1 MLFCLRRPSLYI
13 YIYKNIMNKWTLLAL
28 VATSFTA
35 QAQQLPNA
43 SFDTPWEEC
52 FPYIGKDGKHAKS
65 IGTQPKGWTIANV
78 YGMNTLGATVVAKDT
93 LGLGTDTKAVKL
105 ANTPNSLLSSQI
117 VPGYMGL
124 GTTWNTSVMGQQ
136 NDGGS
141 FGGIEFTN
149 RPDAVEFYYQ
159 RICPEA
165 SADIPATFVAYLWK
179 GQWQQAEVPIDIAA
193 FGSPKKETMIDRDRN
208 ILGMPTDKG
217 GAVTKSDDALLI
229 ASSIHHIKDINKELT
244 KLVVPIEY
252 HDSTAIPTKMN
263 LVFAANDYFDATT
276 VKAGN
281 SLVVD
286 SVKLV
291 YYHALES
298 LTYGD
303 KVYTPNAEGVIDLS
317 EVAFDANTPMQFH
330 VKGVGATVEKGTLNA
345 DTQEMTLEVRGN
357 DFAANPESKTT
368 YTLRFKAEAPAPALE
383 LTSLTISGMP
393 FEALEA
399 GKTAYT
405 LPYVYNPGIVF
416 KGTTNEGY
424 TVGESVFDNK
434 AKTHTVNVVDPAK
447 NDTTSYVFSFTDA
460 VEDAATGNYE
470 GALSVVL
477 TAQDNNSVP
486 TALSNANIRIT
497 KNANGTINLAIDD
510 FAFGGMVV
518 GDIFVSNVP
527 MKDGKIEKTRRTIL
541 MTDFDE
547 AGNKLDYSM
556 GWMMGALPVE
566 VSADLNTTDKRTSA
580 SIDIITAENPMLA
593 MMFKGIHV
601 DFVPFTVK
609 GNLLDDS
616 FSGRQYYENL
626 TVSGHV
632 TKAASKFLQI
642 NNHFFDPN
650 NNNQECNLPMSF
662 LDLSKAIVDA
672 NVTMDDI
679 MAGAPKANNTLVYL
693 PAGSTI
699 QAANAIVDS
708 KATNFVVNDQVAF
721 HAPKAFT
728 ATQVSYD
735 RAFKFGNGYVS
746 SFVLPFAMN
755 TTYVDG
761 KVYKFNAVNGDN
773 VNFTEVTGQLKA
785 NVPYL
790 IVANSAK
797 PFSTA
802 LAKEVEIEATPET
815 MEVKADNAPSFA
827 HIGSYNTTK
836 VTSENGTTYYGY
848 TGGKFV
854 KANYGTLNPFRT
866 LIKATGTTA
875 TQFSLK
881 LDGEVTGIIGVNTEL
896 GKVDVYNLEG
906 KLVRSQVEA
915 ATALQGLE
923 KGVYVINGKKVMK

>member
-1 MLFCLRRPSLYI
+1 
-13 YIYKNIMNKWTLLAL
+13 MNKWTLLAL

-43 SFDTPWEEC
+43 NFN
-52 FPYIGKDGKHAKS
+52 GKWVDCIPFVGSNETGKVQ
-65 IGTQPKGWTIANV
+65 GTQPEGWIISNV
-78 YGMNTLGATVVAKDT
+78 NGYQDLGATIVGSQLTENENLAVALK
-93 LGLGTDTKAVKL
+93 
-105 ANTPNSLLSSQI
+105 NTPNPFMASQI
-117 VPGYMGL
+117 VPAYMSL
-124 GTTWNTSVMGQQ
+124 GTTWNTSKGMLSIT
-136 NDGGS
+136 NKDGGS
-141 FGGIEFTN
+141 FGGMKFTH
-149 RPDAVEFYYQ
+149 RPDAIQFKYKRTAAEPSV
-159 RICPEA
+159 
-165 SADIPATFVAYLWK
+165 PATVVAYMWK
-179 GQWQQAEVPIDIAA
+179 GEWQQADVPVTIALS
-193 FGSPKKETMIDRDRN
+193 GEPKKETMINRDRS
-208 ILGMPTDKG
+208 ILGMESAEG
-217 GAVTKSDDALLI
+217 GAVTKSEDALCI
-229 ASSIHHIKDINKELT
+229 AQIQEKLSEITEEWKEMTIPFNYADKNAVPTHINVI
-244 KLVVPIEY
+244 
-252 HDSTAIPTKMN
+252 
-263 LVFAANDYFDATT
+263 FAANDYFDAST
-276 VKAGN
+276 VKKDNTLSIDDVAF
-281 SLVVD
+281 
-286 SVKLV
+286 V

-547 AGNKLDYSM
+547 AGNKLDWSM

-601 DFVPFTVK
+601 DFVPFTVSGEMK
-609 GNLLDDS
+609 ENG
-616 FSGRQYYENL
+616 FGGRQYYENL
-626 TVSGHV
+626 KVKGAV
-632 TKAASKFLQI
+632 TKENCKFLQI
-642 NNHFFDPN
+642 NNHYVDAASN
-650 NNNQECNLPMSF
+650 NEEHNLPMSF
-662 LDLSKAIVDA
+662 LDLSEATVAAD
-672 NVTMDDI
+672 VTMSDI

-693 PAGSTI
+693 PEGNTI
-699 QAANAIVDS
+699 EAANAIVG
-708 KATNFVVNDQVAF
+708 TNAKELALNDTLTFVS
-721 HAPKAFT
+721 PKAFT
-728 ATQVSYD
+728 AEAVNYSREFEADSY
-735 RAFKFGNGYVS
+735 ATLF
-746 SFVLPFAMN
+746 LPFG
-755 TTYVDG
+755 TEKFDG
-761 KVYKFNAVNGDN
+761 EAYKFVKADSEKLY
-773 VNFTEVTGQLKA
+773 FETAKQLEA
-785 NVPYL
+785 LTPYL
-790 IVANSAK
+790 VKPLSAK
-797 PFSTA
+797 PFANAAAEVAVAANDTVVKVTNNGMTFAGVLTA
-802 LAKEVEIEATPET
+802 ADSLNAEGEKVFALN
-815 MEVKADNAPSFA
+815 ADNAFA
-827 HIGSYNTTK
+827 PVND
-836 VTSENGTTYYGY
+836 
-848 TGGKFV
+848 
-854 KANYGTLNPFRT
+854 KACAAFRAIMFGNSKAEVLTLVIDN
-866 LIKATGTTA
+866 K
-875 TQFSLK
+875 
-881 LDGEVTGIIGVNTEL
+881 VTGIVDASLDFNKL
-896 GKVDVYNLEG
+896 VDVYNIEG
-906 KLVRSQVEA
+906 KLIRSRVA
-915 ATALQGLE
+915 AASALNGL
-923 KGVYVINGKKVMK
+923 GSGIYIINGKKVIK

>member
-43 SFDTPWEEC
+43 NFNGKWVDCIP
-52 FPYIGKDGKHAKS
+52 FIGSNETGKVQ
-65 IGTQPKGWTIANV
+65 GTQPEGWVISNV
-78 YGMNTLGATVVAKDT
+78 NGYQGLGATIVGSQLTENENLAVALK
-93 LGLGTDTKAVKL
+93 
-105 ANTPNSLLSSQI
+105 NTPNPFMASQI
-117 VPGYMGL
+117 VPAYMSL
-124 GTTWNTSVMGQQ
+124 GTTWNTSKGMIAIT
-136 NDGGS
+136 NKDGGS
-141 FGGIEFTN
+141 FGGMKFTH
-149 RPDAVEFYYQ
+149 RPDAIQFKYKRTAAEPSV
-159 RICPEA
+159 
-165 SADIPATFVAYLWK
+165 PATVVAYMWK
-179 GQWQQAEVPIDIAA
+179 GEWQQADVPVTIALS
-193 FGSPKKETMIDRDRN
+193 GEPKKETMINRDRS
-208 ILGMPTDKG
+208 ILGMESAEG
-217 GAVTKSDDALLI
+217 GAVTKSEDALCI
-229 ASSIHHIKDINKELT
+229 AQIQEKLSEITEEWKEMTIPFNYADKNAVPTHINVI
-244 KLVVPIEY
+244 
-252 HDSTAIPTKMN
+252 
-263 LVFAANDYFDATT
+263 FAANDYFDAST
-276 VKAGN
+276 VKKDN
-281 SLVVD
+281 TLSIDDVTF
-286 SVKLV
+286 V

-424 TVGESVFDNK
+424 TVSESVFDNK

-460 VEDAATGNYE
+460 VEDAAAGNYE
-470 GALSVVL
+470 GSLSVVL

-547 AGNKLDYSM
+547 AGNKLDWSM

-593 MMFKGIHV
+593 TMFKGIHV
-601 DFVPFTVK
+601 DFVPFTVSGEMK
-609 GNLLDDS
+609 ENG
-616 FSGRQYYENL
+616 FGGRQYYENL
-626 TVSGHV
+626 KVKGAV
-632 TKAASKFLQI
+632 TKENCKFLQI
-642 NNHFFDPN
+642 NNHYVDAASN
-650 NNNQECNLPMSF
+650 NEEHNLPMSF
-662 LDLSKAIVDA
+662 LDLSEATVAAD
-672 NVTMDDI
+672 VTMSDI

-693 PAGSTI
+693 PEGNTI
-699 QAANAIVDS
+699 EAANAIVG
-708 KATNFVVNDQVAF
+708 TNAKELALNDTLTFVS
-721 HAPKAFT
+721 PKAFT
-728 ATQVSYD
+728 AEAVNYSREFEADSY
-735 RAFKFGNGYVS
+735 ATLF
-746 SFVLPFAMN
+746 LPFG
-755 TTYVDG
+755 TEKFDG
-761 KVYKFNAVNGDN
+761 EAYKFVKADN
-773 VNFTEVTGQLKA
+773 EKLYFETAKQLEA
-785 NVPYL
+785 LTPYL
-790 IVANSAK
+790 VKPLSAK
-797 PFSTA
+797 PFANAAAEVAVAANDTVVKVTNNGMTFAGVLTA
-802 LAKEVEIEATPET
+802 ADSLNAEGEKVFALN
-815 MEVKADNAPSFA
+815 ADNAFA
-827 HIGSYNTTK
+827 PVND
-836 VTSENGTTYYGY
+836 
-848 TGGKFV
+848 
-854 KANYGTLNPFRT
+854 KACAAFRAIMFGNSKAEVLTLVIDN
-866 LIKATGTTA
+866 K
-875 TQFSLK
+875 
-881 LDGEVTGIIGVNTEL
+881 VTGIVDASLDFNKL
-896 GKVDVYNLEG
+896 VDVYNIEG
-906 KLVRSQVEA
+906 KLIRSRVA
-915 ATALQGLE
+915 AASALNGL
-923 KGVYVINGKKVMK
+923 GSGIYIINGKKVIK

>member
-1 MLFCLRRPSLYI
+1 MLFCLRKPSLYI

-43 SFDTPWEEC
+43 NFNGKWVDCIP
-52 FPYIGKDGKHAKS
+52 FIGSNETGKVQ
-65 IGTQPKGWTIANV
+65 GTQPEGWVISNV
-78 YGMNTLGATVVAKDT
+78 NGYQGLGATIVGSQLTENENLAVALK
-93 LGLGTDTKAVKL
+93 
-105 ANTPNSLLSSQI
+105 NTPNPFMASQI
-117 VPGYMGL
+117 VPAYMSL
-124 GTTWNTSVMGQQ
+124 GTTWNTSKGMIAIT
-136 NDGGS
+136 NKDGGS
-141 FGGIEFTN
+141 FGGMKFTH
-149 RPDAVEFYYQ
+149 RPDAIQFKYKRTAAEPSV
-159 RICPEA
+159 
-165 SADIPATFVAYLWK
+165 PATVVAYMWK
-179 GQWQQAEVPIDIAA
+179 GEWQQADVPVSIALS
-193 FGSPKKETMIDRDRN
+193 GEPKKETMINRDRS
-208 ILGMPTDKG
+208 ILGIESAEG
-217 GAVTKSDDALLI
+217 GAVTKSEDALCI
-229 ASSIHHIKDINKELT
+229 AQIQEKLSEITEEWKEMTIPFNYADKNAVPTHINVI
-244 KLVVPIEY
+244 
-252 HDSTAIPTKMN
+252 
-263 LVFAANDYFDATT
+263 FAANDYFDAST
-276 VKAGN
+276 VKKDNTLSIDDVAF
-281 SLVVD
+281 
-286 SVKLV
+286 V

-357 DFAANPESKTT
+357 DFAANPESKTI

-424 TVGESVFDNK
+424 TVSESVFDNK

-547 AGNKLDYSM
+547 AGNKLDWSM

-601 DFVPFTVK
+601 DFVPFTVSGEMK
-609 GNLLDDS
+609 ENG
-616 FSGRQYYENL
+616 FGGRQYYENL
-626 TVSGHV
+626 KVKGAV
-632 TKAASKFLQI
+632 TKENCKFLQI
-642 NNHFFDPN
+642 NNHYVDAASN
-650 NNNQECNLPMSF
+650 NEEHNLPMSY
-662 LDLSKAIVDA
+662 LDLSEATVAAD
-672 NVTMDDI
+672 VTMSDI

-693 PAGSTI
+693 PEGNTI
-699 QAANAIVDS
+699 EAANAIVG
-708 KATNFVVNDQVAF
+708 TNAKELALNDTLTFVS
-721 HAPKAFT
+721 PKAFT
-728 ATQVSYD
+728 AEAVNYSREFEADSYTTL
-735 RAFKFGNGYVS
+735 F
-746 SFVLPFAMN
+746 LPFG
-755 TTYVDG
+755 TEKFDG
-761 KVYKFNAVNGDN
+761 EAYKFVKADSEKLY
-773 VNFTEVTGQLKA
+773 FETAKQLEA
-785 NVPYL
+785 LTPYL
-790 IVANSAK
+790 VKPLSAK
-797 PFSTA
+797 PFANAAAEVAVAANDTVVKVTNNGMTFAGVLTA
-802 LAKEVEIEATPET
+802 ADSLNAEGEKVFALN
-815 MEVKADNAPSFA
+815 ADNAFA
-827 HIGSYNTTK
+827 PVND
-836 VTSENGTTYYGY
+836 
-848 TGGKFV
+848 
-854 KANYGTLNPFRT
+854 KACAAFRAIMFGNSKAEVLTLVIDN
-866 LIKATGTTA
+866 K
-875 TQFSLK
+875 
-881 LDGEVTGIIGVNTEL
+881 VTGIVDASLDFNKL
-896 GKVDVYNLEG
+896 VDVYNIEG
-906 KLVRSQVEA
+906 KLIRSRVA
-915 ATALQGLE
+915 AASALNGL
-923 KGVYVINGKKVMK
+923 GSGIYIINGKKVIK

>member
-43 SFDTPWEEC
+43 NFNGKWVDCIP
-52 FPYIGKDGKHAKS
+52 FIGSNETGKVQ
-65 IGTQPKGWTIANV
+65 GTQPEGWVISNV
-78 YGMNTLGATVVAKDT
+78 NGYQGLGATIVGSQLTENENLAVALK
-93 LGLGTDTKAVKL
+93 
-105 ANTPNSLLSSQI
+105 NTPNPFMASQI
-117 VPGYMGL
+117 VPAYMSL
-124 GTTWNTSVMGQQ
+124 GTTWNTSKGMIAIT
-136 NDGGS
+136 NKDGGS
-141 FGGIEFTN
+141 FGGMKFTH
-149 RPDAVEFYYQ
+149 RPDAIQFKYKRTAAEPSV
-159 RICPEA
+159 
-165 SADIPATFVAYLWK
+165 PATVVAYMWK
-179 GQWQQAEVPIDIAA
+179 GEWQQADVPVTIALS
-193 FGSPKKETMIDRDRN
+193 GEPKKETMINRDRS
-208 ILGMPTDKG
+208 ILGMESAEG
-217 GAVTKSDDALLI
+217 GAVTKSEDALCI
-229 ASSIHHIKDINKELT
+229 AQIQEKLSEITEEWKEMTIPFNYADKNAVPTHINVI
-244 KLVVPIEY
+244 
-252 HDSTAIPTKMN
+252 
-263 LVFAANDYFDATT
+263 FAANDYFDAST
-276 VKAGN
+276 VKKDN
-281 SLVVD
+281 TLSIDDVTF
-286 SVKLV
+286 V

-424 TVGESVFDNK
+424 TVSESVFDNK

-460 VEDAATGNYE
+460 VEDAAAGNYE
-470 GALSVVL
+470 GSLSVVL

-547 AGNKLDYSM
+547 AGNKLDWSM

-601 DFVPFTVK
+601 DFVPFTVSGEMK
-609 GNLLDDS
+609 ENG
-616 FSGRQYYENL
+616 FGGRQYYENL
-626 TVSGHV
+626 KVKGAV
-632 TKAASKFLQI
+632 TKENCKFLQI
-642 NNHFFDPN
+642 NNHYVDAASN
-650 NNNQECNLPMSF
+650 NEEHNLPMSF
-662 LDLSKAIVDA
+662 LDLSEATVAAD
-672 NVTMDDI
+672 VTMSDI

-693 PAGSTI
+693 PEGNAI
-699 QAANAIVDS
+699 EAANAIVG
-708 KATNFVVNDQVAF
+708 TNAKELALNDTLTFVS
-721 HAPKAFT
+721 PKAFT
-728 ATQVSYD
+728 AEAVNYSREFEADSY
-735 RAFKFGNGYVS
+735 ATLF
-746 SFVLPFAMN
+746 LPFG
-755 TTYVDG
+755 TEKFDG
-761 KVYKFNAVNGDN
+761 EAYKFVKADSEKLY
-773 VNFTEVTGQLKA
+773 FETAKQLEA
-785 NVPYL
+785 LTPYL
-790 IVANSAK
+790 VKPLSAK
-797 PFSTA
+797 PFANAAAEVAVAANDTVVKVTNNGMTFAGVLTA
-802 LAKEVEIEATPET
+802 ADSLNAEGEKVFALN
-815 MEVKADNAPSFA
+815 ADNAFA
-827 HIGSYNTTK
+827 PVND
-836 VTSENGTTYYGY
+836 
-848 TGGKFV
+848 
-854 KANYGTLNPFRT
+854 KACAAFRAIMFGNSKAEVLTLVIDN
-866 LIKATGTTA
+866 K
-875 TQFSLK
+875 
-881 LDGEVTGIIGVNTEL
+881 VTGIVDASLDFNKL
-896 GKVDVYNLEG
+896 VDVYNIEG
-906 KLVRSQVEA
+906 KLIRSRVA
-915 ATALQGLE
+915 AASALNGL
-923 KGVYVINGKKVMK
+923 GSGIYIINGKKVIK

>member
-43 SFDTPWEEC
+43 NFN
-52 FPYIGKDGKHAKS
+52 GKWVDCIPFVGSNETGKVQ
-65 IGTQPKGWTIANV
+65 GTQPEGWIISNV
-78 YGMNTLGATVVAKDT
+78 NGYQGLGATIVGSQLTENENLAVALK
-93 LGLGTDTKAVKL
+93 
-105 ANTPNSLLSSQI
+105 NTPNPFMASQI
-117 VPGYMGL
+117 VPAYMSL
-124 GTTWNTSVMGQQ
+124 GTTWNTSKGMFSIT
-136 NDGGS
+136 NKDGGS
-141 FGGIEFTN
+141 FGGMKFTH
-149 RPDAVEFYYQ
+149 RPDAIQFKYKRTAAEPSV
-159 RICPEA
+159 
-165 SADIPATFVAYLWK
+165 PATVVAYMWK
-179 GQWQQAEVPIDIAA
+179 GEWQQADVPVTIALS
-193 FGSPKKETMIDRDRN
+193 GEPKKETMINRDRS
-208 ILGMPTDKG
+208 ILGMESAEG
-217 GAVTKSDDALLI
+217 GAVTKSEDALCI
-229 ASSIHHIKDINKELT
+229 AQIQEKLSEITEEWKEMTIPFNYADKNAVPTHINVI
-244 KLVVPIEY
+244 
-252 HDSTAIPTKMN
+252 
-263 LVFAANDYFDATT
+263 FAANDYFDAST
-276 VKAGN
+276 VKKDN
-281 SLVVD
+281 TLSIDDVTF
-286 SVKLV
+286 V
-291 YYHALES
+291 YYHTLES

-317 EVAFDANTPMQFH
+317 EVAFDANTPMQFD

-460 VEDAATGNYE
+460 VEDAAAGNYE
-470 GALSVVL
+470 GSLSVVL

-601 DFVPFTVK
+601 DFVPFTVSGEMK
-609 GNLLDDS
+609 ENG
-616 FSGRQYYENL
+616 FGGRQYYENL
-626 TVSGHV
+626 KVKGAV
-632 TKAASKFLQI
+632 TKENCKFLQI
-642 NNHFFDPN
+642 NNHYVDAASN
-650 NNNQECNLPMSF
+650 NEEHNLPMSF
-662 LDLSKAIVDA
+662 LDLSEATVAAD
-672 NVTMDDI
+672 VTMSDI

-693 PAGSTI
+693 PEGNTI
-699 QAANAIVDS
+699 EATNAIVG
-708 KATNFVVNDQVAF
+708 TNAKELALNDTLTFVS
-721 HAPKAFT
+721 PKAFT
-728 ATQVSYD
+728 AEAVNYSREFEADSY
-735 RAFKFGNGYVS
+735 ATLF
-746 SFVLPFAMN
+746 LPFG
-755 TTYVDG
+755 TEKFDG
-761 KVYKFNAVNGDN
+761 EAYKFVKADSEKLY
-773 VNFTEVTGQLKA
+773 FETAKQLEA
-785 NVPYL
+785 LTPYL
-790 IVANSAK
+790 VKPLSAK
-797 PFSTA
+797 PFANAAAEVAVAANDTVVKVTNNGMTFAGVLTA
-802 LAKEVEIEATPET
+802 ADSLNAEGEKVFALN
-815 MEVKADNAPSFA
+815 ADNAFA
-827 HIGSYNTTK
+827 PVND
-836 VTSENGTTYYGY
+836 
-848 TGGKFV
+848 
-854 KANYGTLNPFRT
+854 KACAAFRAIMFGNSKAEVLTLVIDN
-866 LIKATGTTA
+866 K
-875 TQFSLK
+875 
-881 LDGEVTGIIGVNTEL
+881 VTGIVDASLDFNKL
-896 GKVDVYNLEG
+896 VDVYNIEG
-906 KLVRSQVEA
+906 KLIRSRVA
-915 ATALQGLE
+915 AASALNGL
-923 KGVYVINGKKVMK
+923 GSGIYIINGKKVIK

>member
-1 MLFCLRRPSLYI
+1 MLFCLRKPSLYI

-43 SFDTPWEEC
+43 NFNGKWVDCIP
-52 FPYIGKDGKHAKS
+52 FIGSNETG
-65 IGTQPKGWTIANV
+65 IVQGTQPEGWVISNV
-78 YGMNTLGATVVAKDT
+78 NGYQGLGATIVGSQLTENENLAVALK
-93 LGLGTDTKAVKL
+93 
-105 ANTPNSLLSSQI
+105 NTPNPFMASQI
-117 VPGYMGL
+117 VPAYMSL
-124 GTTWNTSVMGQQ
+124 GTTWNTSKGMLSIT
-136 NDGGS
+136 NKDGGS
-141 FGGIEFTN
+141 FGGMKFTH
-149 RPDAVEFYYQ
+149 RPDAIQFKYKRTAAEPSV
-159 RICPEA
+159 
-165 SADIPATFVAYLWK
+165 PATVVAYMWK
-179 GQWQQAEVPIDIAA
+179 GEWQQADVPVSIALS
-193 FGSPKKETMIDRDRN
+193 GEPKKETMINRDRS
-208 ILGMPTDKG
+208 ILGIESAEG
-217 GAVTKSDDALLI
+217 GAVTKSEDALCI
-229 ASSIHHIKDINKELT
+229 AQIQEKLSEITEEWKEMTIPFNYADKNAVPTHINVI
-244 KLVVPIEY
+244 
-252 HDSTAIPTKMN
+252 
-263 LVFAANDYFDATT
+263 FAANDYFDAST
-276 VKAGN
+276 VKKDNTLSIDDVAF
-281 SLVVD
+281 
-286 SVKLV
+286 V

-547 AGNKLDYSM
+547 AGNKLDWSM

-601 DFVPFTVK
+601 DFVPFTVSGEMK
-609 GNLLDDS
+609 ENG
-616 FSGRQYYENL
+616 FGGRQYYENL
-626 TVSGHV
+626 KVKGAV
-632 TKAASKFLQI
+632 TKENCKFLQI
-642 NNHFFDPN
+642 NNHYVDAASN
-650 NNNQECNLPMSF
+650 NEEHNLPMSF
-662 LDLSKAIVDA
+662 LDLSEATVAAD
-672 NVTMDDI
+672 VTMSDI

-693 PAGSTI
+693 PEGNTI
-699 QAANAIVDS
+699 EAANAIVG
-708 KATNFVVNDQVAF
+708 TNAKELALNDTLTFVS
-721 HAPKAFT
+721 PKAFT
-728 ATQVSYD
+728 AEAVNYSREFEADSY
-735 RAFKFGNGYVS
+735 ATLF
-746 SFVLPFAMN
+746 LPFG
-755 TTYVDG
+755 TEKFDG
-761 KVYKFNAVNGDN
+761 EAYKFVKADSEKLY
-773 VNFTEVTGQLKA
+773 FETAKQLEA
-785 NVPYL
+785 LTPYL
-790 IVANSAK
+790 VKPLSAK
-797 PFSTA
+797 PFANAAAEVAVAANDTVVKVTNNGMTFAGVLTA
-802 LAKEVEIEATPET
+802 ADSLNAEGEKVFALN
-815 MEVKADNAPSFA
+815 ADNAFA
-827 HIGSYNTTK
+827 PVND
-836 VTSENGTTYYGY
+836 
-848 TGGKFV
+848 
-854 KANYGTLNPFRT
+854 KACAAFRAIMFGNSKAEVLTLVIDN
-866 LIKATGTTA
+866 K
-875 TQFSLK
+875 
-881 LDGEVTGIIGVNTEL
+881 VTGIVDASLDFNKL
-896 GKVDVYNLEG
+896 VDVYNIEG
-906 KLVRSQVEA
+906 KLIRSRVA
-915 ATALQGLE
+915 AASALNGL
-923 KGVYVINGKKVMK
+923 GSGIYIINGKKVIK

>member
-1 MLFCLRRPSLYI
+1 MLFCLGKPSLYI

-43 SFDTPWEEC
+43 NFNGKWVDCIP
-52 FPYIGKDGKHAKS
+52 FIGSNETGKVQ
-65 IGTQPKGWTIANV
+65 GTQPEGWVISNV
-78 YGMNTLGATVVAKDT
+78 NGYQGLGATIVGSQLTENENLAVALK
-93 LGLGTDTKAVKL
+93 
-105 ANTPNSLLSSQI
+105 NTPNPFMASQI
-117 VPGYMGL
+117 VPAYMSL
-124 GTTWNTSVMGQQ
+124 GTTWNTSKGMIAIT
-136 NDGGS
+136 NKDGGS
-141 FGGIEFTN
+141 FGGMKFTH
-149 RPDAVEFYYQ
+149 RPDAIQFKYKRTAAEPSV
-159 RICPEA
+159 
-165 SADIPATFVAYLWK
+165 PATVVAYMWK
-179 GQWQQAEVPIDIAA
+179 GEWQQADVPVTIALS
-193 FGSPKKETMIDRDRN
+193 GEPKKETMINRDRS
-208 ILGMPTDKG
+208 ILGMESAEG
-217 GAVTKSDDALLI
+217 GAVTKSEDALCI
-229 ASSIHHIKDINKELT
+229 AQIQEKLSEITEEWKEMTIPFNYADKNAVPTHINVI
-244 KLVVPIEY
+244 
-252 HDSTAIPTKMN
+252 
-263 LVFAANDYFDATT
+263 FAANDYFDAST
-276 VKAGN
+276 VKKDNTLSIDDVAF
-281 SLVVD
+281 
-286 SVKLV
+286 V

-317 EVAFDANTPMQFH
+317 EVAFDANTPMQFD

-345 DTQEMTLEVRGN
+345 DTQEMTLEVHGN

-424 TVGESVFDNK
+424 TVSESVFDNK

-477 TAQDNNSVP
+477 TAQDDNSVP

-601 DFVPFTVK
+601 DFVPFTVSGEMK
-609 GNLLDDS
+609 ENG
-616 FSGRQYYENL
+616 FGGRQYYENL
-626 TVSGHV
+626 KVKGAV
-632 TKAASKFLQI
+632 TKENCKFLQI
-642 NNHFFDPN
+642 NNHYVDAASN
-650 NNNQECNLPMSF
+650 NEEHNLPMSF
-662 LDLSKAIVDA
+662 LDLSEATVAAD
-672 NVTMDDI
+672 VTMSDI

-693 PAGSTI
+693 PEGNAI
-699 QAANAIVDS
+699 EAANAIVG
-708 KATNFVVNDQVAF
+708 TNAKELALNDTLTFVS
-721 HAPKAFT
+721 PKAFT
-728 ATQVSYD
+728 AEAVNYSREFEADSY
-735 RAFKFGNGYVS
+735 ATLF
-746 SFVLPFAMN
+746 LPFG
-755 TTYVDG
+755 TEKFDG
-761 KVYKFNAVNGDN
+761 EAYKFVKADSEKLY
-773 VNFTEVTGQLKA
+773 FETAKQLEA
-785 NVPYL
+785 LTPYL
-790 IVANSAK
+790 VKPLSAK
-797 PFSTA
+797 PFANAAAEVAVAANDTVVKVTNNGMTFAGVLTA
-802 LAKEVEIEATPET
+802 ADSLNAEGEKVFALN
-815 MEVKADNAPSFA
+815 ADNAFA
-827 HIGSYNTTK
+827 PVND
-836 VTSENGTTYYGY
+836 
-848 TGGKFV
+848 
-854 KANYGTLNPFRT
+854 KACAAFRAIMFGNSKAEVLTLVIDN
-866 LIKATGTTA
+866 K
-875 TQFSLK
+875 
-881 LDGEVTGIIGVNTEL
+881 VTGIVDASLDFNKL
-896 GKVDVYNLEG
+896 VDVYNIEG
-906 KLVRSQVEA
+906 KLIRSRVA
-915 ATALQGLE
+915 AASALNGL
-923 KGVYVINGKKVMK
+923 GSGIYIINGKKVIK

>member
-43 SFDTPWEEC
+43 NFNGKWVDCIP
-52 FPYIGKDGKHAKS
+52 FIGSNETGKVQ
-65 IGTQPKGWTIANV
+65 GTQPEGWVISNV
-78 YGMNTLGATVVAKDT
+78 NGYQGLGATIVGSQLTENENLAVALK
-93 LGLGTDTKAVKL
+93 
-105 ANTPNSLLSSQI
+105 NTPNPFMASQI
-117 VPGYMGL
+117 VPAYMSL
-124 GTTWNTSVMGQQ
+124 GTTWNTSKGMIAIT
-136 NDGGS
+136 NKDGGS
-141 FGGIEFTN
+141 FGGMKFTH
-149 RPDAVEFYYQ
+149 RPDAIQFKYKRTAAEPSV
-159 RICPEA
+159 
-165 SADIPATFVAYLWK
+165 PATVVAYMWK
-179 GQWQQAEVPIDIAA
+179 GEWQQADVPVTIALS
-193 FGSPKKETMIDRDRN
+193 GEPKKETMINRDRS
-208 ILGMPTDKG
+208 ILGMESAEG
-217 GAVTKSDDALLI
+217 GAVTKSEDALCI
-229 ASSIHHIKDINKELT
+229 AQIQEKLSEITEEWKEMTIPFNYADKNAVPTHINVI
-244 KLVVPIEY
+244 
-252 HDSTAIPTKMN
+252 
-263 LVFAANDYFDATT
+263 FAANDYFDAST
-276 VKAGN
+276 VKKDNTLSIDDVAF
-281 SLVVD
+281 
-286 SVKLV
+286 V

-357 DFAANPESKTT
+357 DFAANPESKTI

-424 TVGESVFDNK
+424 TVSESVFDNK

-460 VEDAATGNYE
+460 VEDAAAGNYE
-470 GALSVVL
+470 GSLSVVL

-601 DFVPFTVK
+601 DFVPFTVSGEMK
-609 GNLLDDS
+609 ENG
-616 FSGRQYYENL
+616 FGGRQYYENL
-626 TVSGHV
+626 KVKGAV
-632 TKAASKFLQI
+632 TKENCKFLQI
-642 NNHFFDPN
+642 NNHYVDAASN
-650 NNNQECNLPMSF
+650 NEEHNLPMSF
-662 LDLSKAIVDA
+662 LDLSEATVAAD
-672 NVTMDDI
+672 VTMSDI

-693 PAGSTI
+693 PEGNTI
-699 QAANAIVDS
+699 EAANAIVG
-708 KATNFVVNDQVAF
+708 TNAKELALNDTLTFVS
-721 HAPKAFT
+721 PKAFT
-728 ATQVSYD
+728 AEAVNYSREFEADSY
-735 RAFKFGNGYVS
+735 ATLF
-746 SFVLPFAMN
+746 LPFG
-755 TTYVDG
+755 TEKFDG
-761 KVYKFNAVNGDN
+761 EAYKFVKADSEKLY
-773 VNFTEVTGQLKA
+773 FETAKQLKA
-785 NVPYL
+785 LTPYL
-790 IVANSAK
+790 VKPLSAK
-797 PFSTA
+797 PFANAAAEVAVAANDTVVKVTNNGMTFAGVLTA
-802 LAKEVEIEATPET
+802 ADSLNAEGEKVFALN
-815 MEVKADNAPSFA
+815 ADNAFA
-827 HIGSYNTTK
+827 PVNDK
-836 VTSENGTTYYGY
+836 VCAAFRAIMFGNS
-848 TGGKFV
+848 
-854 KANYGTLNPFRT
+854 KAEMLTLVIDN
-866 LIKATGTTA
+866 K
-875 TQFSLK
+875 
-881 LDGEVTGIIGVNTEL
+881 VTGIVDASLDFNKL
-896 GKVDVYNLEG
+896 VDVYNIEG
-906 KLVRSQVEA
+906 KLIRSRVA
-915 ATALQGLE
+915 AASALNGL
-923 KGVYVINGKKVMK
+923 GSGIYIINGKKVIK

>member
-43 SFDTPWEEC
+43 NFNGKWVDCIP
-52 FPYIGKDGKHAKS
+52 FIGSNETGKVQ
-65 IGTQPKGWTIANV
+65 GTQPEGWVISNV
-78 YGMNTLGATVVAKDT
+78 NGYQGLGATIVGSQLTENENLAVALK
-93 LGLGTDTKAVKL
+93 
-105 ANTPNSLLSSQI
+105 NTPNPFMASQI
-117 VPGYMGL
+117 VPAYMSL
-124 GTTWNTSVMGQQ
+124 GTTWNTSKGMIAIT
-136 NDGGS
+136 NKDGGS
-141 FGGIEFTN
+141 FGGMKFTH
-149 RPDAVEFYYQ
+149 RPDAIQFKYKRTAAEPSV
-159 RICPEA
+159 
-165 SADIPATFVAYLWK
+165 PATVVAYMWK
-179 GQWQQAEVPIDIAA
+179 GEWQQADVPVSIALS
-193 FGSPKKETMIDRDRN
+193 GEPKKETMINRDRS
-208 ILGMPTDKG
+208 ILGMESAEG
-217 GAVTKSDDALLI
+217 GAVTKSEDALCI
-229 ASSIHHIKDINKELT
+229 AQIQEKLSEITEEWKEMTIPFNYADKNAVPTHINVI
-244 KLVVPIEY
+244 
-252 HDSTAIPTKMN
+252 
-263 LVFAANDYFDATT
+263 FAANDYFDAST
-276 VKAGN
+276 VKKDNTLSIDDVAF
-281 SLVVD
+281 
-286 SVKLV
+286 V

-345 DTQEMTLEVRGN
+345 DTQEMTLEVHGN

-424 TVGESVFDNK
+424 TVSESVFDNK

-477 TAQDNNSVP
+477 TAQDDNSVP

-601 DFVPFTVK
+601 DFVPFTVSGEMK
-609 GNLLDDS
+609 ENG
-616 FSGRQYYENL
+616 FGGRQYYENL
-626 TVSGHV
+626 KVKGAV
-632 TKAASKFLQI
+632 TKENCKFLQI
-642 NNHFFDPN
+642 NNHYVDAASN
-650 NNNQECNLPMSF
+650 NEEHNLPMSF
-662 LDLSKAIVDA
+662 LDLSEATVAAD
-672 NVTMDDI
+672 VTMSDI

-693 PAGSTI
+693 PEGNAI
-699 QAANAIVDS
+699 EAANAIVG
-708 KATNFVVNDQVAF
+708 TNAKELALNDTLTFVS
-721 HAPKAFT
+721 PKAFT
-728 ATQVSYD
+728 AEAVNYSREFEADSY
-735 RAFKFGNGYVS
+735 ATLF
-746 SFVLPFAMN
+746 LPFG
-755 TTYVDG
+755 TEKFDG
-761 KVYKFNAVNGDN
+761 EAYKFVKADSEKLY
-773 VNFTEVTGQLKA
+773 FETAKQLEA
-785 NVPYL
+785 LTPYL
-790 IVANSAK
+790 VKPLSAK
-797 PFSTA
+797 PFANAAAEVAVAANDTVVKVTNNGMTFAGVLTA
-802 LAKEVEIEATPET
+802 ADSLNAEGEKVFALN
-815 MEVKADNAPSFA
+815 ADNAFA
-827 HIGSYNTTK
+827 PVND
-836 VTSENGTTYYGY
+836 
-848 TGGKFV
+848 
-854 KANYGTLNPFRT
+854 KACAAFRAIMFGNSKAEVLTLVIDN
-866 LIKATGTTA
+866 K
-875 TQFSLK
+875 
-881 LDGEVTGIIGVNTEL
+881 VTGIVDASLDFNKL
-896 GKVDVYNLEG
+896 VDVYNIEG
-906 KLVRSQVEA
+906 KLIRSRVA
-915 ATALQGLE
+915 AASALNGL
-923 KGVYVINGKKVMK
+923 GSGIYIINGKKVIK

>member
-43 SFDTPWEEC
+43 NFNGKWVDCIP
-52 FPYIGKDGKHAKS
+52 FIGSNETGKVQ
-65 IGTQPKGWTIANV
+65 GTQPEGWVISNV
-78 YGMNTLGATVVAKDT
+78 NGYQGLGATIVGSQLTENENLAVALK
-93 LGLGTDTKAVKL
+93 
-105 ANTPNSLLSSQI
+105 NTPNPFMASQI
-117 VPGYMGL
+117 VPAYMSL
-124 GTTWNTSVMGQQ
+124 GTTWNTSKGMIAIT
-136 NDGGS
+136 NKDGGS
-141 FGGIEFTN
+141 FGGMKFTH
-149 RPDAVEFYYQ
+149 RPDAIQFKYKRTAAEPSV
-159 RICPEA
+159 
-165 SADIPATFVAYLWK
+165 PATVVAYMWK
-179 GQWQQAEVPIDIAA
+179 GEWQQADVPVTIALS
-193 FGSPKKETMIDRDRN
+193 GEPKKETMINRDRS
-208 ILGMPTDKG
+208 ILGMESAEG
-217 GAVTKSDDALLI
+217 GAVTKSEDALCI
-229 ASSIHHIKDINKELT
+229 AQIQEKLSEITEEWKEMTIPFNYADKNAVPTHINVI
-244 KLVVPIEY
+244 
-252 HDSTAIPTKMN
+252 
-263 LVFAANDYFDATT
+263 FAANDYFDAST
-276 VKAGN
+276 VKKDNTLSIDDVAF
-281 SLVVD
+281 
-286 SVKLV
+286 V

-357 DFAANPESKTT
+357 DFAANPESKTI

-424 TVGESVFDNK
+424 TVSESVFDNK

-547 AGNKLDYSM
+547 AGNKLDWSM

-601 DFVPFTVK
+601 DFVPFTVSGEMK
-609 GNLLDDS
+609 ENG
-616 FSGRQYYENL
+616 FGGRQYYENL
-626 TVSGHV
+626 KVKGAV
-632 TKAASKFLQI
+632 TKENCKFLQI
-642 NNHFFDPN
+642 NNHYVDAASN
-650 NNNQECNLPMSF
+650 NEEHNLPMSF
-662 LDLSKAIVDA
+662 LDLSEATVAAD
-672 NVTMDDI
+672 VTMSDI

-693 PAGSTI
+693 PEGNTI
-699 QAANAIVDS
+699 EAANAIVG
-708 KATNFVVNDQVAF
+708 TNAKELALNDTLTFVS
-721 HAPKAFT
+721 PKAFT
-728 ATQVSYD
+728 AEAVNYSREFEADSY
-735 RAFKFGNGYVS
+735 ATLF
-746 SFVLPFAMN
+746 LPFG
-755 TTYVDG
+755 TEKFDG
-761 KVYKFNAVNGDN
+761 EAYKFVKADSEKLY
-773 VNFTEVTGQLKA
+773 FETAKQLKA
-785 NVPYL
+785 LTPYL
-790 IVANSAK
+790 VKPLSAK
-797 PFSTA
+797 PFANAAAEVAVAANDTVVKVTNNGMTFAGVLTA
-802 LAKEVEIEATPET
+802 ADSLNAEGEKVFALN
-815 MEVKADNAPSFA
+815 ADNAFA
-827 HIGSYNTTK
+827 PVND
-836 VTSENGTTYYGY
+836 
-848 TGGKFV
+848 
-854 KANYGTLNPFRT
+854 KACAAFRAIMFGNSKAEVLTLVIDN
-866 LIKATGTTA
+866 K
-875 TQFSLK
+875 
-881 LDGEVTGIIGVNTEL
+881 VTGIVDASLDFNKL
-896 GKVDVYNLEG
+896 VDVYNIEG
-906 KLVRSQVEA
+906 KLIRSRVA
-915 ATALQGLE
+915 AASALNGL
-923 KGVYVINGKKVMK
+923 GSGIYIINGKKVIK

>member
-43 SFDTPWEEC
+43 NFNGKWVDCIP
-52 FPYIGKDGKHAKS
+52 FIGSNETGKVQ
-65 IGTQPKGWTIANV
+65 GTQPEGWVISNV
-78 YGMNTLGATVVAKDT
+78 NGYQGLGATIVGSQLTENENLAVALK
-93 LGLGTDTKAVKL
+93 
-105 ANTPNSLLSSQI
+105 NTPNPFMASQI
-117 VPGYMGL
+117 VPAYMSL
-124 GTTWNTSVMGQQ
+124 GTTWNTSKGMIAIT
-136 NDGGS
+136 NKDGGS
-141 FGGIEFTN
+141 FGGMKFTH
-149 RPDAVEFYYQ
+149 RPDAIQFKYKRTAAEPSV
-159 RICPEA
+159 
-165 SADIPATFVAYLWK
+165 PATVVAYMWK
-179 GQWQQAEVPIDIAA
+179 GEWQQADVPVTIALS
-193 FGSPKKETMIDRDRN
+193 GEPKKETMINRDRS
-208 ILGMPTDKG
+208 ILGMESAEG
-217 GAVTKSDDALLI
+217 GAVTKSEDALCI
-229 ASSIHHIKDINKELT
+229 AQIQEKLSEITEEWKEMTIPFNYADKNAVPTHINVI
-244 KLVVPIEY
+244 
-252 HDSTAIPTKMN
+252 
-263 LVFAANDYFDATT
+263 FAANDYFDAST
-276 VKAGN
+276 VKKDN
-281 SLVVD
+281 TLSIDDVTF
-286 SVKLV
+286 V

-424 TVGESVFDNK
+424 TVSESVFDNK

-460 VEDAATGNYE
+460 VEDAAAGNYE
-470 GALSVVL
+470 GSLSVVL

-547 AGNKLDYSM
+547 AGNKLDWSM

-601 DFVPFTVK
+601 DFVPFTVSGEMK
-609 GNLLDDS
+609 ENG
-616 FSGRQYYENL
+616 FGGRQYYENL
-626 TVSGHV
+626 KVKGAV
-632 TKAASKFLQI
+632 TKENCKFLQI
-642 NNHFFDPN
+642 NNHYVDAASN
-650 NNNQECNLPMSF
+650 NEEHNLPMSY
-662 LDLSKAIVDA
+662 LDLSEATVAAD
-672 NVTMDDI
+672 VTMSDI

-693 PAGSTI
+693 PEGNTI
-699 QAANAIVDS
+699 EAANAIVG
-708 KATNFVVNDQVAF
+708 TNAKELALNDTLTFVS
-721 HAPKAFT
+721 PKAFT
-728 ATQVSYD
+728 AEAVNYSREFEADSYTTL
-735 RAFKFGNGYVS
+735 F
-746 SFVLPFAMN
+746 LPFG
-755 TTYVDG
+755 TEKFDG
-761 KVYKFNAVNGDN
+761 EAYKFVKADSEKLY
-773 VNFTEVTGQLKA
+773 FETAKQLEA
-785 NVPYL
+785 LTPYL
-790 IVANSAK
+790 VKPLSAK
-797 PFSTA
+797 PFANAAAEVAVAANDTVVKVTNNGMTFAGVLTA
-802 LAKEVEIEATPET
+802 ADSLNAEGEKVFALN
-815 MEVKADNAPSFA
+815 ADNAFA
-827 HIGSYNTTK
+827 PVND
-836 VTSENGTTYYGY
+836 
-848 TGGKFV
+848 
-854 KANYGTLNPFRT
+854 KACAAFRAIMFGNSKAEVLTLVIDN
-866 LIKATGTTA
+866 K
-875 TQFSLK
+875 
-881 LDGEVTGIIGVNTEL
+881 VTGIVDASLDFNKL
-896 GKVDVYNLEG
+896 VDVYNIEG
-906 KLVRSQVEA
+906 KLIRSRVA
-915 ATALQGLE
+915 AASALNGL
-923 KGVYVINGKKVMK
+923 GSGIYIINGKKVIK

>member
-43 SFDTPWEEC
+43 NFNGKWVDCIP
-52 FPYIGKDGKHAKS
+52 FIGSNETGKVQ
-65 IGTQPKGWTIANV
+65 GTQPEGWVISNV
-78 YGMNTLGATVVAKDT
+78 NGYQGLGATIVGSQLTENENLAVALK
-93 LGLGTDTKAVKL
+93 
-105 ANTPNSLLSSQI
+105 NTPNPFMASQI
-117 VPGYMGL
+117 VPAYMSL
-124 GTTWNTSVMGQQ
+124 GTTWNTSKGMIAIT
-136 NDGGS
+136 NKDGGS
-141 FGGIEFTN
+141 FGGMKFTH
-149 RPDAVEFYYQ
+149 RPDAIQFKYKRTAAEPSV
-159 RICPEA
+159 
-165 SADIPATFVAYLWK
+165 PATVVAYMWK
-179 GQWQQAEVPIDIAA
+179 GEWQQADVPVTIALS
-193 FGSPKKETMIDRDRN
+193 GEPKKETMINRDRS
-208 ILGMPTDKG
+208 ILGMESAEG
-217 GAVTKSDDALLI
+217 GAVTKSEDALCI
-229 ASSIHHIKDINKELT
+229 AQIQEKLSEITEEWKEMTIPFNYADKNAVPTHINVI
-244 KLVVPIEY
+244 
-252 HDSTAIPTKMN
+252 
-263 LVFAANDYFDATT
+263 FAANDYFDAST
-276 VKAGN
+276 VKKDN
-281 SLVVD
+281 TLSIDDVTF
-286 SVKLV
+286 V

-345 DTQEMTLEVRGN
+345 DTQEMTLEVHGN

-424 TVGESVFDNK
+424 TVSESVFDNK

-547 AGNKLDYSM
+547 AGNKLDWSM

-601 DFVPFTVK
+601 DFVPFTVSGEMK
-609 GNLLDDS
+609 ENG
-616 FSGRQYYENL
+616 FGGRQYYENL
-626 TVSGHV
+626 KVKGAV
-632 TKAASKFLQI
+632 TKENCKFLQI
-642 NNHFFDPN
+642 NNHYVDAASN
-650 NNNQECNLPMSF
+650 NEEHNLPMSF
-662 LDLSKAIVDA
+662 LDLSEATVAAD
-672 NVTMDDI
+672 VTMSDI

-693 PAGSTI
+693 PEGNTI
-699 QAANAIVDS
+699 EAANAIVG
-708 KATNFVVNDQVAF
+708 TNAKELALNDTLTFVS
-721 HAPKAFT
+721 PKAFT
-728 ATQVSYD
+728 AEAVNYSREFEADSYTTL
-735 RAFKFGNGYVS
+735 F
-746 SFVLPFAMN
+746 LPFG
-755 TTYVDG
+755 TEKFDG
-761 KVYKFNAVNGDN
+761 EAYKFVKADSEKLY
-773 VNFTEVTGQLKA
+773 FETAKQLEA
-785 NVPYL
+785 LTPYL
-790 IVANSAK
+790 VKPLSAK
-797 PFSTA
+797 PFANAAAEVAVAANDTVVKVTNNGMTFAGVLTA
-802 LAKEVEIEATPET
+802 ADSLNAEGEKVFALN
-815 MEVKADNAPSFA
+815 ADNAFA
-827 HIGSYNTTK
+827 PVND
-836 VTSENGTTYYGY
+836 
-848 TGGKFV
+848 
-854 KANYGTLNPFRT
+854 KACAAFRAIMFGNSKAEVLTLVIDN
-866 LIKATGTTA
+866 K
-875 TQFSLK
+875 
-881 LDGEVTGIIGVNTEL
+881 VTGIVDASLDFNKL
-896 GKVDVYNLEG
+896 VDVYNIEG
-906 KLVRSQVEA
+906 KLIRSRVA
-915 ATALQGLE
+915 AASALNGL
-923 KGVYVINGKKVMK
+923 GSGIYIINGKKVIK

>member
-43 SFDTPWEEC
+43 NFNGKWVDCIP
-52 FPYIGKDGKHAKS
+52 FIGSNETGKVQ
-65 IGTQPKGWTIANV
+65 GTQPEGWVISNV
-78 YGMNTLGATVVAKDT
+78 NGYQGLGATIVGSQLTENENLAVALK
-93 LGLGTDTKAVKL
+93 
-105 ANTPNSLLSSQI
+105 NTPNPFMASQI
-117 VPGYMGL
+117 VPAYMSL
-124 GTTWNTSVMGQQ
+124 GTTWNTSKGMIAIT
-136 NDGGS
+136 NKDGGS
-141 FGGIEFTN
+141 FGGMKFTH
-149 RPDAVEFYYQ
+149 RPDAIQFKYKRTAAEPSV
-159 RICPEA
+159 
-165 SADIPATFVAYLWK
+165 PATVVAYMWK
-179 GQWQQAEVPIDIAA
+179 GEWQQADVPVTIALS
-193 FGSPKKETMIDRDRN
+193 GEPKKETMINRDRS
-208 ILGMPTDKG
+208 ILGMESAEG
-217 GAVTKSDDALLI
+217 GAVTKSEDALCI
-229 ASSIHHIKDINKELT
+229 AQIQEKLSEITEEWKEMTIPFNYADKNAVPTHINVI
-244 KLVVPIEY
+244 
-252 HDSTAIPTKMN
+252 
-263 LVFAANDYFDATT
+263 FAANDYFDAST
-276 VKAGN
+276 VKKDNTLSIDDVAF
-281 SLVVD
+281 
-286 SVKLV
+286 V

-357 DFAANPESKTT
+357 DFAANPESKTI

-424 TVGESVFDNK
+424 TVSESVFDNK

-547 AGNKLDYSM
+547 AGNKLDWSM

-601 DFVPFTVK
+601 DFVPFTVSGEMK
-609 GNLLDDS
+609 ENG
-616 FSGRQYYENL
+616 FGGRQYYENL
-626 TVSGHV
+626 KVKGAV
-632 TKAASKFLQI
+632 TKENCKFLQI
-642 NNHFFDPN
+642 NNHYVDAASN
-650 NNNQECNLPMSF
+650 NEEHNLPMSY
-662 LDLSKAIVDA
+662 LDLSEATVAAD
-672 NVTMDDI
+672 VTMSDI

-693 PAGSTI
+693 PEGNTI
-699 QAANAIVDS
+699 EAANAIVG
-708 KATNFVVNDQVAF
+708 TNAKELALNDTLTFVS
-721 HAPKAFT
+721 PKAFT
-728 ATQVSYD
+728 AEVVNYSREFEADSYTTL
-735 RAFKFGNGYVS
+735 F
-746 SFVLPFAMN
+746 LPFG
-755 TTYVDG
+755 TEKFDG
-761 KVYKFNAVNGDN
+761 EAYKFVKADSEKLY
-773 VNFTEVTGQLKA
+773 FETAKQLEA
-785 NVPYL
+785 LTPYL
-790 IVANSAK
+790 VKPLSAK
-797 PFSTA
+797 PFANAAAEVAVAANDTVVKVTNNGMTFAGVLTA
-802 LAKEVEIEATPET
+802 ADSLNAEGEKVFALN
-815 MEVKADNAPSFA
+815 ADNAFA
-827 HIGSYNTTK
+827 PVND
-836 VTSENGTTYYGY
+836 
-848 TGGKFV
+848 
-854 KANYGTLNPFRT
+854 KACAAFRAIMFGNSKAEVLTLVIDN
-866 LIKATGTTA
+866 K
-875 TQFSLK
+875 
-881 LDGEVTGIIGVNTEL
+881 VTGIVDASLDFNKL
-896 GKVDVYNLEG
+896 VDVYNIEG
-906 KLVRSQVEA
+906 KLIRSRVA
-915 ATALQGLE
+915 AASALNGL
-923 KGVYVINGKKVMK
+923 GSGIYIINGKKVIK

>member
-1 MLFCLRRPSLYI
+1 MLFCLRKPSLYI

-43 SFDTPWEEC
+43 NFNGKWVDCIP
-52 FPYIGKDGKHAKS
+52 FIGSNETGKVQ
-65 IGTQPKGWTIANV
+65 GTQPEGWVISNV
-78 YGMNTLGATVVAKDT
+78 NGYQGLGATIVGSQLTENENLAVALK
-93 LGLGTDTKAVKL
+93 
-105 ANTPNSLLSSQI
+105 NTPNPFMASQI
-117 VPGYMGL
+117 VPAYMSL
-124 GTTWNTSVMGQQ
+124 GTTWNTSKGMIAIT
-136 NDGGS
+136 NKDGGS
-141 FGGIEFTN
+141 FGGMKFTH
-149 RPDAVEFYYQ
+149 RPDAIQFKYKRTAAEPSV
-159 RICPEA
+159 
-165 SADIPATFVAYLWK
+165 PATVVAYMWK
-179 GQWQQAEVPIDIAA
+179 GEWQQADVPVSIALS
-193 FGSPKKETMIDRDRN
+193 GEPKKETMINRDRS
-208 ILGMPTDKG
+208 ILGIESAEG
-217 GAVTKSDDALLI
+217 GAVTKSEDALCI
-229 ASSIHHIKDINKELT
+229 AQIQEKLSEITEEWKEMTIPFNYADKNAVPTHINVI
-244 KLVVPIEY
+244 
-252 HDSTAIPTKMN
+252 
-263 LVFAANDYFDATT
+263 FAANDYFDAST
-276 VKAGN
+276 VKKDNTLSIDDVAF
-281 SLVVD
+281 
-286 SVKLV
+286 V

-357 DFAANPESKTT
+357 DFAANPESKTI

-424 TVGESVFDNK
+424 TVSESVFDNK

-460 VEDAATGNYE
+460 VEDAAAGNYE
-470 GALSVVL
+470 GSLSVVL

-547 AGNKLDYSM
+547 AGNKLDWSM

-601 DFVPFTVK
+601 DFVPFTVSGEMK
-609 GNLLDDS
+609 ENG
-616 FSGRQYYENL
+616 FGGRQYYENL
-626 TVSGHV
+626 KVKGAV
-632 TKAASKFLQI
+632 TKENCKFLQI
-642 NNHFFDPN
+642 NNHYVDAASN
-650 NNNQECNLPMSF
+650 NEEHNLPMSF
-662 LDLSKAIVDA
+662 LDLSEASVAAD
-672 NVTMDDI
+672 VTMSDI

-693 PAGSTI
+693 PEGNTI
-699 QAANAIVDS
+699 EAANAIVG
-708 KATNFVVNDQVAF
+708 TNAKELVLNDTLTFVS
-721 HAPKAFT
+721 PKAFT
-728 ATQVSYD
+728 AEAVNYSREFEADSY
-735 RAFKFGNGYVS
+735 ATLF
-746 SFVLPFAMN
+746 LPFG
-755 TTYVDG
+755 TEKFDG
-761 KVYKFNAVNGDN
+761 EAYKFVKADSEKLY
-773 VNFTEVTGQLKA
+773 FETAKQLEA
-785 NVPYL
+785 LTPYL
-790 IVANSAK
+790 VKPLSAK
-797 PFSTA
+797 PFANAAAEVAVAANDTVVKVTNNGMTFAGVLTA
-802 LAKEVEIEATPET
+802 ADSLNAEGEKVFALN
-815 MEVKADNAPSFA
+815 ADNAFA
-827 HIGSYNTTK
+827 PVND
-836 VTSENGTTYYGY
+836 
-848 TGGKFV
+848 
-854 KANYGTLNPFRT
+854 KACAAFRAIMFGNSKAEVLTLVIDN
-866 LIKATGTTA
+866 K
-875 TQFSLK
+875 
-881 LDGEVTGIIGVNTEL
+881 VTGIVDASLDFNKL
-896 GKVDVYNLEG
+896 VDVYNIEG
-906 KLVRSQVEA
+906 KLIRSRVA
-915 ATALQGLE
+915 AASALNGL
-923 KGVYVINGKKVMK
+923 GSGIYIINGKKVIK

>member
-1 MLFCLRRPSLYI
+1 MLFCLRRSSLYI

-43 SFDTPWEEC
+43 NFNGKWVDCIP
-52 FPYIGKDGKHAKS
+52 FIGSNETGKVQ
-65 IGTQPKGWTIANV
+65 GTQPEGWVISNV
-78 YGMNTLGATVVAKDT
+78 NGYQGLGATIVGSQLTENENLAVALK
-93 LGLGTDTKAVKL
+93 
-105 ANTPNSLLSSQI
+105 NTPNPFMASQI
-117 VPGYMGL
+117 VPAYMSL
-124 GTTWNTSVMGQQ
+124 GTTWNTSKGMIAIT
-136 NDGGS
+136 NKDGGS
-141 FGGIEFTN
+141 FGGMKFTH
-149 RPDAVEFYYQ
+149 RPDAIQFKYKRTAAEPSV
-159 RICPEA
+159 
-165 SADIPATFVAYLWK
+165 PATVVAYMWK
-179 GQWQQAEVPIDIAA
+179 GEWQQADVPVTIALS
-193 FGSPKKETMIDRDRN
+193 GEPKKETMINRDRS
-208 ILGMPTDKG
+208 ILGMESAEG
-217 GAVTKSDDALLI
+217 GAVTKSEDALCI
-229 ASSIHHIKDINKELT
+229 AQIQEKLSEITEEWKEMTIPFNYADKNAVPTHINVI
-244 KLVVPIEY
+244 
-252 HDSTAIPTKMN
+252 
-263 LVFAANDYFDATT
+263 FAANDYFDAST
-276 VKAGN
+276 VKKDN
-281 SLVVD
+281 TLSIDDVTF
-286 SVKLV
+286 V

-317 EVAFDANTPMQFH
+317 EVVFDANTPMQFD

-345 DTQEMTLEVRGN
+345 DTQEMTLEVHGN

-424 TVGESVFDNK
+424 TVSESVFDNK

-547 AGNKLDYSM
+547 AGNKLDWSM

-601 DFVPFTVK
+601 DFVPFTVSGEMK
-609 GNLLDDS
+609 ENG
-616 FSGRQYYENL
+616 FGGRQYYENL
-626 TVSGHV
+626 KVKGAV
-632 TKAASKFLQI
+632 TKENCKFLQI
-642 NNHFFDPN
+642 NNHYVDAASN
-650 NNNQECNLPMSF
+650 NEEHNLPMSF
-662 LDLSKAIVDA
+662 LDLSEATVAAD
-672 NVTMDDI
+672 VTMSDI

-693 PAGSTI
+693 PEGNTI
-699 QAANAIVDS
+699 EATNAIVG
-708 KATNFVVNDQVAF
+708 TNAKELALNDTLTFVS
-721 HAPKAFT
+721 PKAFT
-728 ATQVSYD
+728 AEAVNYSREFEADSY
-735 RAFKFGNGYVS
+735 ATLF
-746 SFVLPFAMN
+746 LPFG
-755 TTYVDG
+755 TEKFDG
-761 KVYKFNAVNGDN
+761 EAYKFVKADSEKLY
-773 VNFTEVTGQLKA
+773 FETAKQLEA
-785 NVPYL
+785 LTPYL
-790 IVANSAK
+790 VKPLSAK
-797 PFSTA
+797 PFANAAAEVAVAANDTVVKVTNNGMTFAGVLTA
-802 LAKEVEIEATPET
+802 ADSLNAEGEKVFALN
-815 MEVKADNAPSFA
+815 ADNAFA
-827 HIGSYNTTK
+827 PVND
-836 VTSENGTTYYGY
+836 
-848 TGGKFV
+848 
-854 KANYGTLNPFRT
+854 KACAAFRAIMFGNSKAEVLTLVIDN
-866 LIKATGTTA
+866 K
-875 TQFSLK
+875 
-881 LDGEVTGIIGVNTEL
+881 VTGIVDASLDFNKL
-896 GKVDVYNLEG
+896 VDVYNIEG
-906 KLVRSQVEA
+906 KLIRSRVA
-915 ATALQGLE
+915 AASALNGL
-923 KGVYVINGKKVMK
+923 GSGIYIINGKKVIK

>member
-43 SFDTPWEEC
+43 NFNGKWVDCIP
-52 FPYIGKDGKHAKS
+52 FIGSNETGKVQ
-65 IGTQPKGWTIANV
+65 GTQPEGWVISNV
-78 YGMNTLGATVVAKDT
+78 NGYQGLGATIVGSQLTENENLAVALK
-93 LGLGTDTKAVKL
+93 
-105 ANTPNSLLSSQI
+105 NTPNPFMASQI
-117 VPGYMGL
+117 VPAYMSL
-124 GTTWNTSVMGQQ
+124 GTTWNTSKGMFSIT
-136 NDGGS
+136 NKDGGS
-141 FGGIEFTN
+141 FGGMKFTH
-149 RPDAVEFYYQ
+149 RPDAIQFKYKRTAAEPSV
-159 RICPEA
+159 
-165 SADIPATFVAYLWK
+165 PATVVAYMWK
-179 GQWQQAEVPIDIAA
+179 GEWQQADVPVSIALS
-193 FGSPKKETMIDRDRN
+193 GEPTKETMINRDRS
-208 ILGMPTDKG
+208 ILGIESAEG
-217 GAVTKSDDALLI
+217 GAVTKSEDALCI
-229 ASSIHHIKDINKELT
+229 AQIQEKLSEITEEWKEMTIPFNYADKNAVPTHINVI
-244 KLVVPIEY
+244 
-252 HDSTAIPTKMN
+252 
-263 LVFAANDYFDATT
+263 FAANDYFDAST
-276 VKAGN
+276 VKKDN
-281 SLVVD
+281 TLSIDDVTF
-286 SVKLV
+286 V

-317 EVAFDANTPMQFH
+317 EVAFDANTPMQFD

-345 DTQEMTLEVRGN
+345 DTQEMTLEVHGN

-424 TVGESVFDNK
+424 TVSESVFDNK

-547 AGNKLDYSM
+547 AGNKLDWSM

-601 DFVPFTVK
+601 DFVPFTVSGEMK
-609 GNLLDDS
+609 ENG
-616 FSGRQYYENL
+616 FGGRQYYENL
-626 TVSGHV
+626 KVKGAV
-632 TKAASKFLQI
+632 TKENCKFLQI
-642 NNHFFDPN
+642 NNHYVDAASN
-650 NNNQECNLPMSF
+650 NEEHNLPMSF
-662 LDLSKAIVDA
+662 LDLSEATVAAD
-672 NVTMDDI
+672 VTMSDI

-693 PAGSTI
+693 PEGNTI
-699 QAANAIVDS
+699 EATNAIVG
-708 KATNFVVNDQVAF
+708 TNAKELALNDTLTFVS
-721 HAPKAFT
+721 PKAFT
-728 ATQVSYD
+728 AEAVNYSREFEADSY
-735 RAFKFGNGYVS
+735 ATLF
-746 SFVLPFAMN
+746 LPFG
-755 TTYVDG
+755 TEKFDG
-761 KVYKFNAVNGDN
+761 EAYKFVKADSEKLY
-773 VNFTEVTGQLKA
+773 FETAKQLEA
-785 NVPYL
+785 LTPYL
-790 IVANSAK
+790 VKPLSAK
-797 PFSTA
+797 PFANAAAEVAVAANDTVVKVTNNGMTFAGVLTA
-802 LAKEVEIEATPET
+802 ADSLNAEGEKVFALN
-815 MEVKADNAPSFA
+815 ADNAFA
-827 HIGSYNTTK
+827 PVND
-836 VTSENGTTYYGY
+836 
-848 TGGKFV
+848 
-854 KANYGTLNPFRT
+854 KACAAFRAIMFGNSKAEVLTLVIDN
-866 LIKATGTTA
+866 K
-875 TQFSLK
+875 
-881 LDGEVTGIIGVNTEL
+881 VTGIVDASLDFNKL
-896 GKVDVYNLEG
+896 VDVYNIEG
-906 KLVRSQVEA
+906 KLIRSRVA
-915 ATALQGLE
+915 AASALNGL
-923 KGVYVINGKKVMK
+923 GSGIYIINGKKVIK

>member
-43 SFDTPWEEC
+43 NFNGKWVDCIP
-52 FPYIGKDGKHAKS
+52 FIGSNETGKVQ
-65 IGTQPKGWTIANV
+65 GTQPEGWVISNV
-78 YGMNTLGATVVAKDT
+78 NGYQGLGATIVGSQLTENENLAVALK
-93 LGLGTDTKAVKL
+93 
-105 ANTPNSLLSSQI
+105 NTPNPFMASQI
-117 VPGYMGL
+117 VPAYMSL
-124 GTTWNTSVMGQQ
+124 GTTWNTSKGMIAIT
-136 NDGGS
+136 NKDGGS
-141 FGGIEFTN
+141 FGGMKFTH
-149 RPDAVEFYYQ
+149 RPDAIQFKYKRTAAEPSV
-159 RICPEA
+159 
-165 SADIPATFVAYLWK
+165 PATVVAYMWK
-179 GQWQQAEVPIDIAA
+179 GEWQQADVPVTIALS
-193 FGSPKKETMIDRDRN
+193 GEPKKETMINRDRS
-208 ILGMPTDKG
+208 ILGMESAEG
-217 GAVTKSDDALLI
+217 GAVTKSEDALCI
-229 ASSIHHIKDINKELT
+229 AQIQEKLSEITEEWKEMTIPFNYADKNAVPTHINVI
-244 KLVVPIEY
+244 
-252 HDSTAIPTKMN
+252 
-263 LVFAANDYFDATT
+263 FAANDYFDAST
-276 VKAGN
+276 VKKDN
-281 SLVVD
+281 TLSIDDVTF
-286 SVKLV
+286 V

-345 DTQEMTLEVRGN
+345 DTQEMTLEVHGN

-424 TVGESVFDNK
+424 TVSESVFDNK

-547 AGNKLDYSM
+547 AGNKLDWSM

-601 DFVPFTVK
+601 DFVPFTVSGEMK
-609 GNLLDDS
+609 ENG
-616 FSGRQYYENL
+616 FGGRQYYENL
-626 TVSGHV
+626 KVKGAV
-632 TKAASKFLQI
+632 TKENCKFLQI
-642 NNHFFDPN
+642 NNHYVDAASN
-650 NNNQECNLPMSF
+650 NEEHNLPMSF
-662 LDLSKAIVDA
+662 LDLSEATVAAD
-672 NVTMDDI
+672 VTMSDI

-693 PAGSTI
+693 PEGNTI
-699 QAANAIVDS
+699 EAANAIVG
-708 KATNFVVNDQVAF
+708 TNAKELALNDTLTFVS
-721 HAPKAFT
+721 PKAFT
-728 ATQVSYD
+728 AEAVNYSREFEADSY
-735 RAFKFGNGYVS
+735 ATLF
-746 SFVLPFAMN
+746 LPFG
-755 TTYVDG
+755 TEKFDG
-761 KVYKFNAVNGDN
+761 EAYKFVKADSEKLY
-773 VNFTEVTGQLKA
+773 FETAKQLEA
-785 NVPYL
+785 LTPYL
-790 IVANSAK
+790 VKPLSAK
-797 PFSTA
+797 PFANAAAEVAVAANDTVVKVTNNGMTFAGVLTA
-802 LAKEVEIEATPET
+802 ADSLNAEGEKVFALN
-815 MEVKADNAPSFA
+815 ADNAFA
-827 HIGSYNTTK
+827 PVND
-836 VTSENGTTYYGY
+836 
-848 TGGKFV
+848 
-854 KANYGTLNPFRT
+854 KACAAFRAIMFGNSKAEVLTLVIDN
-866 LIKATGTTA
+866 K
-875 TQFSLK
+875 
-881 LDGEVTGIIGVNTEL
+881 VTGIVDASLDFNKL
-896 GKVDVYNLEG
+896 VDVYNIEG
-906 KLVRSQVEA
+906 KLIRSRVA
-915 ATALQGLE
+915 AASALNGL
-923 KGVYVINGKKVMK
+923 GSGIYIINGKKVIK

>member
-28 VATSFTA
+28 VANSFTA

-43 SFDTPWEEC
+43 NFNGKWVDCIP
-52 FPYIGKDGKHAKS
+52 FIGSNETGKVQ
-65 IGTQPKGWTIANV
+65 GTQPEGWVISNV
-78 YGMNTLGATVVAKDT
+78 NGYQGLGATIVGSQLTENENLAVALK
-93 LGLGTDTKAVKL
+93 
-105 ANTPNSLLSSQI
+105 NTPNPFMASQI
-117 VPGYMGL
+117 VPAYMSL
-124 GTTWNTSVMGQQ
+124 GTTWNTSKGMIAIT
-136 NDGGS
+136 NKDGGS
-141 FGGIEFTN
+141 FGGMKFTH
-149 RPDAVEFYYQ
+149 RPDAIQFKYKRTAAEPSV
-159 RICPEA
+159 
-165 SADIPATFVAYLWK
+165 PATVVAYMWK
-179 GQWQQAEVPIDIAA
+179 GEWQQADVPVTIALS
-193 FGSPKKETMIDRDRN
+193 GEPKKETMINRDRS
-208 ILGMPTDKG
+208 ILGMESAEG
-217 GAVTKSDDALLI
+217 GAVTKSEDALCI
-229 ASSIHHIKDINKELT
+229 AQIQEKLSEITEEWKEMTIPFNYADKNAVPTHINVI
-244 KLVVPIEY
+244 
-252 HDSTAIPTKMN
+252 
-263 LVFAANDYFDATT
+263 FAANDYFDAST
-276 VKAGN
+276 VKKDNTLSIDDVAF
-281 SLVVD
+281 
-286 SVKLV
+286 V

-424 TVGESVFDNK
+424 TVSESVFDNK

-447 NDTTSYVFSFTDA
+447 NDTTSYVFSFTDT

-547 AGNKLDYSM
+547 AGNKLDWSM

-601 DFVPFTVK
+601 DFVPFTVSGEMK
-609 GNLLDDS
+609 ENG
-616 FSGRQYYENL
+616 FGGRQYYENL
-626 TVSGHV
+626 KVKGAV
-632 TKAASKFLQI
+632 TKENCKFLQI
-642 NNHFFDPN
+642 NNHYVDAASN
-650 NNNQECNLPMSF
+650 NEEHNLPMSF
-662 LDLSKAIVDA
+662 LDLSEATVAAD
-672 NVTMDDI
+672 VTMSDI

-693 PAGSTI
+693 PEGNAI
-699 QAANAIVDS
+699 EAANAIVG
-708 KATNFVVNDQVAF
+708 TNAKELALNDTLTFVS
-721 HAPKAFT
+721 PKAFT
-728 ATQVSYD
+728 AEAVNYSREFEADSY
-735 RAFKFGNGYVS
+735 ATLF
-746 SFVLPFAMN
+746 LPFG
-755 TTYVDG
+755 TEKFDG
-761 KVYKFNAVNGDN
+761 EAYKFVKADSEKLY
-773 VNFTEVTGQLKA
+773 FETAKQLEA
-785 NVPYL
+785 LTPYL
-790 IVANSAK
+790 VKPLSAK
-797 PFSTA
+797 PFANAAAEVAVAANDTVVKVTNNGMTFAGVLTA
-802 LAKEVEIEATPET
+802 ADSLNAEGEKVFALN
-815 MEVKADNAPSFA
+815 ADNAFA
-827 HIGSYNTTK
+827 PVND
-836 VTSENGTTYYGY
+836 
-848 TGGKFV
+848 
-854 KANYGTLNPFRT
+854 KACAAFRAIMFGNSKAEVLTLVIDN
-866 LIKATGTTA
+866 K
-875 TQFSLK
+875 
-881 LDGEVTGIIGVNTEL
+881 VTGIVDASLDFNKL
-896 GKVDVYNLEG
+896 VDVYNIEG
-906 KLVRSQVEA
+906 KLIRSRVA
-915 ATALQGLE
+915 AASALNGL
-923 KGVYVINGKKVMK
+923 GSGIYIINGKKVIK

>member
-43 SFDTPWEEC
+43 NFNGKWVDCIP
-52 FPYIGKDGKHAKS
+52 FIGSNETGKVQ
-65 IGTQPKGWTIANV
+65 GTQPEGWIISNV
-78 YGMNTLGATVVAKDT
+78 NGYQGLGATIVGSQLTENENLAVALK
-93 LGLGTDTKAVKL
+93 
-105 ANTPNSLLSSQI
+105 NTPNPFMASQI
-117 VPGYMGL
+117 VPAYMSL
-124 GTTWNTSVMGQQ
+124 GTTWNTSKGMIAIT
-136 NDGGS
+136 NKDGGS
-141 FGGIEFTN
+141 FGGMKFTH
-149 RPDAVEFYYQ
+149 RPDAIQFKYKRTAAEPSV
-159 RICPEA
+159 
-165 SADIPATFVAYLWK
+165 PATVVAYMWK
-179 GQWQQAEVPIDIAA
+179 GEWQQADVPVSIALN
-193 FGSPKKETMIDRDRN
+193 GEPKKETMINRDRS
-208 ILGMPTDKG
+208 ILGMESAEG
-217 GAVTKSDDALLI
+217 GAVTKSEDALCI
-229 ASSIHHIKDINKELT
+229 AQIQEKLSEITEEWKEMTIPFNYADKNAVPTHINVI
-244 KLVVPIEY
+244 
-252 HDSTAIPTKMN
+252 
-263 LVFAANDYFDATT
+263 FAANDYFDAST
-276 VKAGN
+276 VKKDN
-281 SLVVD
+281 TLSIDDVTF
-286 SVKLV
+286 V

-424 TVGESVFDNK
+424 TVSESVFDNK

-460 VEDAATGNYE
+460 VEDAAAGNYE

-547 AGNKLDYSM
+547 AGNKLDWSM

-601 DFVPFTVK
+601 DFVPFTVSGEMK
-609 GNLLDDS
+609 ENG
-616 FSGRQYYENL
+616 FGGRQYYENL
-626 TVSGHV
+626 KVKGAV
-632 TKAASKFLQI
+632 TKENCKFLQI
-642 NNHFFDPN
+642 NNHYVDAASN
-650 NNNQECNLPMSF
+650 NEEHNLPMSF
-662 LDLSKAIVDA
+662 LDLSEATVAAD
-672 NVTMDDI
+672 VTMSDI

-693 PAGSTI
+693 PEGNTI
-699 QAANAIVDS
+699 EAANAIVG
-708 KATNFVVNDQVAF
+708 TNAKELALNDTLTFVS
-721 HAPKAFT
+721 PKAFT
-728 ATQVSYD
+728 AEAVNYSREFEADSY
-735 RAFKFGNGYVS
+735 ATLF
-746 SFVLPFAMN
+746 LPFG
-755 TTYVDG
+755 TEKFDG
-761 KVYKFNAVNGDN
+761 EAYKFVKADSEKLY
-773 VNFTEVTGQLKA
+773 FETAKQLEA
-785 NVPYL
+785 LTPYL
-790 IVANSAK
+790 VKPLSAK
-797 PFSTA
+797 PFANAAAEVAVAANDTVVKVTNNGMTFAGVLTA
-802 LAKEVEIEATPET
+802 ADSLNAEGEKVFALN
-815 MEVKADNAPSFA
+815 ADNAFA
-827 HIGSYNTTK
+827 PVND
-836 VTSENGTTYYGY
+836 
-848 TGGKFV
+848 
-854 KANYGTLNPFRT
+854 KACAAFRAIMFGNSKAEVLTLVIDN
-866 LIKATGTTA
+866 K
-875 TQFSLK
+875 
-881 LDGEVTGIIGVNTEL
+881 VTGIVDASLDFNKL
-896 GKVDVYNLEG
+896 VDVYNIEG
-906 KLVRSQVEA
+906 KLIRSRVA
-915 ATALQGLE
+915 AASALNGL
-923 KGVYVINGKKVMK
+923 GSGIYIINGKKVIK

>member
-43 SFDTPWEEC
+43 NFNGKWVDCIP
-52 FPYIGKDGKHAKS
+52 FIGSNETGKVQ
-65 IGTQPKGWTIANV
+65 GTQPEGWVISNV
-78 YGMNTLGATVVAKDT
+78 NGYQGLGATIVGSQLTENENLAVALK
-93 LGLGTDTKAVKL
+93 
-105 ANTPNSLLSSQI
+105 NTPNPFMASQI
-117 VPGYMGL
+117 VPAYMSL
-124 GTTWNTSVMGQQ
+124 GTTWNTSKGMIAIT
-136 NDGGS
+136 NKDGGS
-141 FGGIEFTN
+141 FGGMKFTH
-149 RPDAVEFYYQ
+149 RPDAIQFKYKRTAAEPSV
-159 RICPEA
+159 
-165 SADIPATFVAYLWK
+165 PATVVAYMWK
-179 GQWQQAEVPIDIAA
+179 GEWQQADVPVTIALS
-193 FGSPKKETMIDRDRN
+193 GEPKKETMINRDRS
-208 ILGMPTDKG
+208 ILGMESAEG
-217 GAVTKSDDALLI
+217 GAVTKSEDALCI
-229 ASSIHHIKDINKELT
+229 AQIQEKLSEITEEWKEMTIPFNYADKNAVPTHINVI
-244 KLVVPIEY
+244 
-252 HDSTAIPTKMN
+252 
-263 LVFAANDYFDATT
+263 FAANDYFDAST
-276 VKAGN
+276 VKKDN
-281 SLVVD
+281 TLSIDDVTF
-286 SVKLV
+286 V

-317 EVAFDANTPMQFH
+317 EVAFDANTPMQFD

-424 TVGESVFDNK
+424 TVSESVFDNK

-460 VEDAATGNYE
+460 VEDAAAGNYE
-470 GALSVVL
+470 GSLSVVL

-547 AGNKLDYSM
+547 AGNKLDWSM

-601 DFVPFTVK
+601 DFVPFTVSGDMK
-609 GNLLDDS
+609 ENG
-616 FSGRQYYENL
+616 FGGRQYYENL
-626 TVSGHV
+626 KVKGAV
-632 TKAASKFLQI
+632 TKENCKFLQI
-642 NNHFFDPN
+642 NNHYVDAASN
-650 NNNQECNLPMSF
+650 NEEHNLPMSF
-662 LDLSKAIVDA
+662 LDLSEATVAAD
-672 NVTMDDI
+672 VTMSDI

-693 PAGSTI
+693 PEGNTI
-699 QAANAIVDS
+699 EAANAIVG
-708 KATNFVVNDQVAF
+708 TNAKELALNDTLTFVS
-721 HAPKAFT
+721 PKAFT
-728 ATQVSYD
+728 AEAVNYSREFEADSY
-735 RAFKFGNGYVS
+735 ATLF
-746 SFVLPFAMN
+746 LPFG
-755 TTYVDG
+755 TEKFDG
-761 KVYKFNAVNGDN
+761 EAYKFVKADN
-773 VNFTEVTGQLKA
+773 EKLYFETAKQLEA
-785 NVPYL
+785 LTPYL
-790 IVANSAK
+790 VKPLSAK
-797 PFSTA
+797 PFANAAAEVAVAANDTVVKVTNNGMTFAGVLTA
-802 LAKEVEIEATPET
+802 ADSLNAEGEKVFALN
-815 MEVKADNAPSFA
+815 ADNAFA
-827 HIGSYNTTK
+827 PVND
-836 VTSENGTTYYGY
+836 
-848 TGGKFV
+848 
-854 KANYGTLNPFRT
+854 KACAAFRAIMFGNSKAEVLTLVIDN
-866 LIKATGTTA
+866 K
-875 TQFSLK
+875 
-881 LDGEVTGIIGVNTEL
+881 VTGIVDASLDFNKL
-896 GKVDVYNLEG
+896 VDVYNIEG
-906 KLVRSQVEA
+906 KLIRSRVA
-915 ATALQGLE
+915 AASALNGL
-923 KGVYVINGKKVMK
+923 GSGIYIINGKKVIK

>member
-43 SFDTPWEEC
+43 NFN
-52 FPYIGKDGKHAKS
+52 GKWVDCIPFVGSNETGKVQ
-65 IGTQPKGWTIANV
+65 GTQPEGWIISNV
-78 YGMNTLGATVVAKDT
+78 NGYQGLGATIVGSQLTENENLAVALK
-93 LGLGTDTKAVKL
+93 
-105 ANTPNSLLSSQI
+105 NTPNPFMASQI
-117 VPGYMGL
+117 VPAYMSL
-124 GTTWNTSVMGQQ
+124 GTTWNTSKGMIAIT
-136 NDGGS
+136 NKDGGS
-141 FGGIEFTN
+141 FGGMKFTH
-149 RPDAVEFYYQ
+149 RPDAIQFKYKRTAAEPSV
-159 RICPEA
+159 
-165 SADIPATFVAYLWK
+165 PATVVAYMWK
-179 GQWQQAEVPIDIAA
+179 GEWQQADVPVTIALS
-193 FGSPKKETMIDRDRN
+193 GEPKKETMINRDRS
-208 ILGMPTDKG
+208 ILGMESAEG
-217 GAVTKSDDALLI
+217 GAVTKSEDALCI
-229 ASSIHHIKDINKELT
+229 AQIQEKLSEITEEWKEMTIPFNYADKNAVPTHINVI
-244 KLVVPIEY
+244 
-252 HDSTAIPTKMN
+252 
-263 LVFAANDYFDATT
+263 FAANDYFDAST
-276 VKAGN
+276 VKKDNTLSIDDVAF
-281 SLVVD
+281 
-286 SVKLV
+286 V

-357 DFAANPESKTT
+357 DFAANPESKTI

-424 TVGESVFDNK
+424 TVSESVFDNK

-460 VEDAATGNYE
+460 VEDAAAGNYE
-470 GALSVVL
+470 GSLSVVL
-477 TAQDNNSVP
+477 TAQDDNSVP

-527 MKDGKIEKTRRTIL
+527 MKNGKIEKTRRTIL

-601 DFVPFTVK
+601 DFVPFTVSGEMK
-609 GNLLDDS
+609 ENG
-616 FSGRQYYENL
+616 FGGRQYYENL
-626 TVSGHV
+626 KVKGAV
-632 TKAASKFLQI
+632 TKENCKFLQI
-642 NNHFFDPN
+642 NNHYVDAASN
-650 NNNQECNLPMSF
+650 NEEHNLPMSF
-662 LDLSKAIVDA
+662 LDLSEASVAAD
-672 NVTMDDI
+672 VTMSDI

-693 PAGSTI
+693 PEGNTI
-699 QAANAIVDS
+699 EAANAIVG
-708 KATNFVVNDQVAF
+708 TNAKELALNDTLTFVS
-721 HAPKAFT
+721 PKAFT
-728 ATQVSYD
+728 AEAVNYSREFEADSY
-735 RAFKFGNGYVS
+735 ATLF
-746 SFVLPFAMN
+746 LPFG
-755 TTYVDG
+755 TEKFDG
-761 KVYKFNAVNGDN
+761 EAYKFVKADSEKLY
-773 VNFTEVTGQLKA
+773 FETAKQLEA
-785 NVPYL
+785 LTPYL
-790 IVANSAK
+790 VKPLSAK
-797 PFSTA
+797 PFANAAAEVAVAANDTVVKVTNNGMTFAGVLTA
-802 LAKEVEIEATPET
+802 ADSLNAEGEKVFALN
-815 MEVKADNAPSFA
+815 ADNAFA
-827 HIGSYNTTK
+827 PVYD
-836 VTSENGTTYYGY
+836 
-848 TGGKFV
+848 
-854 KANYGTLNPFRT
+854 KACAAFRAIMFGNSKAEVLTLVIDN
-866 LIKATGTTA
+866 K
-875 TQFSLK
+875 
-881 LDGEVTGIIGVNTEL
+881 VTGIVDASLDFNKL
-896 GKVDVYNLEG
+896 VDVYNIEG
-906 KLVRSQVEA
+906 KLIRSRVA
-915 ATALQGLE
+915 AASALNGL
-923 KGVYVINGKKVMK
+923 GSGIYIINGKKVIK

>member
-43 SFDTPWEEC
+43 NFNGKWVDCIP
-52 FPYIGKDGKHAKS
+52 FIGSNETGKVQ
-65 IGTQPKGWTIANV
+65 GTQPEGWVISNV
-78 YGMNTLGATVVAKDT
+78 NGYQGLGATIVGSQLTENENLAVALK
-93 LGLGTDTKAVKL
+93 
-105 ANTPNSLLSSQI
+105 NTPNPFMASQI
-117 VPGYMGL
+117 VPAYMSL
-124 GTTWNTSVMGQQ
+124 GTTWNTSKGMLSIT
-136 NDGGS
+136 NKDGGS
-141 FGGIEFTN
+141 FGGMKFTH
-149 RPDAVEFYYQ
+149 RPDAIQFKYKRTAAEPSV
-159 RICPEA
+159 
-165 SADIPATFVAYLWK
+165 PATVVAYMWK
-179 GQWQQAEVPIDIAA
+179 GEWQQADVPVTIALS
-193 FGSPKKETMIDRDRN
+193 GEPTKETMINRDRS
-208 ILGMPTDKG
+208 ILGIESAEG
-217 GAVTKSDDALLI
+217 GAVTKSEDALCI
-229 ASSIHHIKDINKELT
+229 AQIQEKLSEITEEWKEMTIPFNYADKNAVPTHINVI
-244 KLVVPIEY
+244 
-252 HDSTAIPTKMN
+252 
-263 LVFAANDYFDATT
+263 FAANDYFDAST
-276 VKAGN
+276 VKKDNTLSIDDVAF
-281 SLVVD
+281 
-286 SVKLV
+286 V

-424 TVGESVFDNK
+424 TVSESVFDNK

-460 VEDAATGNYE
+460 VEDAAAGNYE

-547 AGNKLDYSM
+547 AGNKLEYSM

-601 DFVPFTVK
+601 DFVPFTVSGEMK
-609 GNLLDDS
+609 ENG
-616 FSGRQYYENL
+616 FGGRQYYENL
-626 TVSGHV
+626 KVKGAV
-632 TKAASKFLQI
+632 TKENCKFLQI
-642 NNHFFDPN
+642 NNHYVDAASN
-650 NNNQECNLPMSF
+650 NEEHNLPMSY
-662 LDLSKAIVDA
+662 LDLSEATVAAD
-672 NVTMDDI
+672 VTMSDI

-693 PAGSTI
+693 PEGNTI
-699 QAANAIVDS
+699 EAANAIVG
-708 KATNFVVNDQVAF
+708 TNAKELALNDTLTFVS
-721 HAPKAFT
+721 PKAFT
-728 ATQVSYD
+728 AEAVNYSREFEADSY
-735 RAFKFGNGYVS
+735 ATLF
-746 SFVLPFAMN
+746 LPFG
-755 TTYVDG
+755 TEKFDG
-761 KVYKFNAVNGDN
+761 EAYKFVKADSEKLY
-773 VNFTEVTGQLKA
+773 FETAKQLEA
-785 NVPYL
+785 LTPYL
-790 IVANSAK
+790 VKPLSAK
-797 PFSTA
+797 PFANAAAEVAVAANDTVVKVTNNGMTFAGVLSAADSLNAEGEKVFA
-802 LAKEVEIEATPET
+802 LN
-815 MEVKADNAPSFA
+815 ADNAFA
-827 HIGSYNTTK
+827 PVND
-836 VTSENGTTYYGY
+836 
-848 TGGKFV
+848 
-854 KANYGTLNPFRT
+854 KACAAFRAIMFGNSKAEVLTLVIDN
-866 LIKATGTTA
+866 K
-875 TQFSLK
+875 
-881 LDGEVTGIIGVNTEL
+881 VTGIVDASLDFNKL
-896 GKVDVYNLEG
+896 VDVYNIEG
-906 KLVRSQVEA
+906 KLIRSRVA
-915 ATALQGLE
+915 AASALNGL
-923 KGVYVINGKKVMK
+923 GSGIYIINGKKVIK

>member
-43 SFDTPWEEC
+43 NFNGKWVDCIP
-52 FPYIGKDGKHAKS
+52 FIGSNETGKVQ
-65 IGTQPKGWTIANV
+65 GTQPEGWVISNV
-78 YGMNTLGATVVAKDT
+78 NGYQGLGATIVGSQLTENENLAVALK
-93 LGLGTDTKAVKL
+93 
-105 ANTPNSLLSSQI
+105 NTPNPFMASQI
-117 VPGYMGL
+117 VPAYMSL
-124 GTTWNTSVMGQQ
+124 GTTWNTSKGMIAIT
-136 NDGGS
+136 NKDGGS
-141 FGGIEFTN
+141 FGGMKFTH
-149 RPDAVEFYYQ
+149 RPDAIQFKYKRTAAEPSV
-159 RICPEA
+159 
-165 SADIPATFVAYLWK
+165 PATVVAYMWK
-179 GQWQQAEVPIDIAA
+179 GEWQQADVPVTIALS
-193 FGSPKKETMIDRDRN
+193 GEPKKETMINRDRS
-208 ILGMPTDKG
+208 ILGMESAEG
-217 GAVTKSDDALLI
+217 GAVTKSEDALCI
-229 ASSIHHIKDINKELT
+229 AQIQEKLSEITEEWKEMTIPFNYADKNAVPTHINVI
-244 KLVVPIEY
+244 
-252 HDSTAIPTKMN
+252 
-263 LVFAANDYFDATT
+263 FAANDYFDAST
-276 VKAGN
+276 VKKDN
-281 SLVVD
+281 TLSIDDVTF
-286 SVKLV
+286 V

-317 EVAFDANTPMQFH
+317 EVAFDANTPMQFD

-424 TVGESVFDNK
+424 TVSESVFDNK

-460 VEDAATGNYE
+460 VEDAAAGNYE
-470 GALSVVL
+470 GSLSVVL

-547 AGNKLDYSM
+547 AGNKLDWSM

-601 DFVPFTVK
+601 DFVPFTVSGDMK
-609 GNLLDDS
+609 ENG
-616 FSGRQYYENL
+616 FGGRQYYENL
-626 TVSGHV
+626 KVKGAV
-632 TKAASKFLQI
+632 TKENCKFLQI
-642 NNHFFDPN
+642 NNHYVDAASN
-650 NNNQECNLPMSF
+650 NEEHNLPMSY
-662 LDLSKAIVDA
+662 LDLSEATVAAD
-672 NVTMDDI
+672 VTMSDI

-693 PAGSTI
+693 PEGNTI
-699 QAANAIVDS
+699 EAANAIVG
-708 KATNFVVNDQVAF
+708 TNAKELALNDTLTFVS
-721 HAPKAFT
+721 PKAFT
-728 ATQVSYD
+728 AEAVNYSREFEADSYTTL
-735 RAFKFGNGYVS
+735 F
-746 SFVLPFAMN
+746 LPFG
-755 TTYVDG
+755 TEKFDG
-761 KVYKFNAVNGDN
+761 EAYKFVKADSEKLY
-773 VNFTEVTGQLKA
+773 FETAKQLEA
-785 NVPYL
+785 LTPYL
-790 IVANSAK
+790 VKPLSAK
-797 PFSTA
+797 PFANAAAEVAVAANDTVVKVTNNGMTFAGVLTA
-802 LAKEVEIEATPET
+802 ADSLNAEGEKVFALN
-815 MEVKADNAPSFA
+815 ADNAFA
-827 HIGSYNTTK
+827 PVND
-836 VTSENGTTYYGY
+836 
-848 TGGKFV
+848 
-854 KANYGTLNPFRT
+854 KACAAFRAIMFGNSKAEVLTLVIDN
-866 LIKATGTTA
+866 K
-875 TQFSLK
+875 
-881 LDGEVTGIIGVNTEL
+881 VTGIVDASLDFNKL
-896 GKVDVYNLEG
+896 VDVYNIEG
-906 KLVRSQVEA
+906 KLIRSRVA
-915 ATALQGLE
+915 AASALNGL
-923 KGVYVINGKKVMK
+923 GSGIYIINGKKVIK

>member
-43 SFDTPWEEC
+43 NFNGKWVDCIP
-52 FPYIGKDGKHAKS
+52 FIGSNETGKVQ
-65 IGTQPKGWTIANV
+65 GTQPEGWVISNV
-78 YGMNTLGATVVAKDT
+78 NGYQGLGATIVGSQLTENENLAVALK
-93 LGLGTDTKAVKL
+93 
-105 ANTPNSLLSSQI
+105 NTPNPFMASQI
-117 VPGYMGL
+117 VPAYMSL
-124 GTTWNTSVMGQQ
+124 GTTWNTSKGMIAIT
-136 NDGGS
+136 NKDGGS
-141 FGGIEFTN
+141 FGGMKFTH
-149 RPDAVEFYYQ
+149 RPDAIQFKYKRTAAEPSV
-159 RICPEA
+159 
-165 SADIPATFVAYLWK
+165 PATVVAYMWK
-179 GQWQQAEVPIDIAA
+179 GEWQQADVPVTIALS
-193 FGSPKKETMIDRDRN
+193 GEPKKETMINRDRS
-208 ILGMPTDKG
+208 ILGMESAEG
-217 GAVTKSDDALLI
+217 GAVTKSEDALCI
-229 ASSIHHIKDINKELT
+229 AQIQEKLSEITEEWKEMTIPFNYADKNAVPTHINVI
-244 KLVVPIEY
+244 
-252 HDSTAIPTKMN
+252 
-263 LVFAANDYFDATT
+263 FAANDYFDAST
-276 VKAGN
+276 VKKDN
-281 SLVVD
+281 TLSIDDVTF
-286 SVKLV
+286 V

-424 TVGESVFDNK
+424 TVSESVFDNK

-510 FAFGGMVV
+510 FAFGGMIV

-601 DFVPFTVK
+601 DFVPFTVSGEMK
-609 GNLLDDS
+609 ENG
-616 FSGRQYYENL
+616 FGGRQYYENL
-626 TVSGHV
+626 KVKGAV
-632 TKAASKFLQI
+632 TKENCKFLQI
-642 NNHFFDPN
+642 NNHYVDAASN
-650 NNNQECNLPMSF
+650 NEEHNLPMSF
-662 LDLSKAIVDA
+662 LDLSEATVAAD
-672 NVTMDDI
+672 VTMSDI

-693 PAGSTI
+693 PEGNTI
-699 QAANAIVDS
+699 EATNAIVG
-708 KATNFVVNDQVAF
+708 TNAKELALNDTLTFVS
-721 HAPKAFT
+721 PKAFT
-728 ATQVSYD
+728 AEAVNYSREFEADSY
-735 RAFKFGNGYVS
+735 ATLF
-746 SFVLPFAMN
+746 LPFG
-755 TTYVDG
+755 TKKFDG
-761 KVYKFNAVNGDN
+761 EAYKFVKADSEKLY
-773 VNFTEVTGQLKA
+773 FETAKQLEA
-785 NVPYL
+785 LTPYL
-790 IVANSAK
+790 VKPLSAK
-797 PFSTA
+797 PFANAAAEVAVAANDTVVKVTNNGMTFAGVLTA
-802 LAKEVEIEATPET
+802 ADSLNAEGEKVFALN
-815 MEVKADNAPSFA
+815 ADNAFA
-827 HIGSYNTTK
+827 PVND
-836 VTSENGTTYYGY
+836 
-848 TGGKFV
+848 
-854 KANYGTLNPFRT
+854 KACAAFRAIMFGNSKAEVLTLVIDN
-866 LIKATGTTA
+866 K
-875 TQFSLK
+875 
-881 LDGEVTGIIGVNTEL
+881 VTGIVDASLDFNKL
-896 GKVDVYNLEG
+896 VDVYNIEG
-906 KLVRSQVEA
+906 KLIRSRVA
-915 ATALQGLE
+915 AASALNGL
-923 KGVYVINGKKVMK
+923 GSGIYIINGKKVIK

>member
-43 SFDTPWEEC
+43 NFN
-52 FPYIGKDGKHAKS
+52 GKWVDCIPFVGSNETGKVQ
-65 IGTQPKGWTIANV
+65 GTQPEGWIISNV
-78 YGMNTLGATVVAKDT
+78 NGYQGLGATIVGSQLTENENLAVALK
-93 LGLGTDTKAVKL
+93 
-105 ANTPNSLLSSQI
+105 NTPNPFMASQI
-117 VPGYMGL
+117 VPAYMSL
-124 GTTWNTSVMGQQ
+124 GTTWNTSKGMFSIT
-136 NDGGS
+136 NKDGGS
-141 FGGIEFTN
+141 FGGMKFTH
-149 RPDAVEFYYQ
+149 RPDAIQFKYKRTAAEPSV
-159 RICPEA
+159 
-165 SADIPATFVAYLWK
+165 PATVVAYMWK
-179 GQWQQAEVPIDIAA
+179 GEWQQADVPVTIALS
-193 FGSPKKETMIDRDRN
+193 GEPKKETMINRDRS
-208 ILGMPTDKG
+208 ILGMESAEG
-217 GAVTKSDDALLI
+217 GAVTKSEDALCI
-229 ASSIHHIKDINKELT
+229 AQIQEKLSEITEEWKEMTIPFNYADKNAVPTHINVI
-244 KLVVPIEY
+244 
-252 HDSTAIPTKMN
+252 
-263 LVFAANDYFDATT
+263 FAANDYFDAST
-276 VKAGN
+276 VKKDNTLSIDDVAF
-281 SLVVD
+281 
-286 SVKLV
+286 V

-424 TVGESVFDNK
+424 TVSESVFDNK

-477 TAQDNNSVP
+477 TAQDDNSVP

-510 FAFGGMVV
+510 FAFGGMIV

-601 DFVPFTVK
+601 DFVPFTVSGDMK
-609 GNLLDDS
+609 ENG
-616 FSGRQYYENL
+616 FGGRQYYENL
-626 TVSGHV
+626 KVKGAV
-632 TKAASKFLQI
+632 TKENCKFLQI
-642 NNHFFDPN
+642 NNHYVDAASN
-650 NNNQECNLPMSF
+650 NEEHNLPMSF
-662 LDLSKAIVDA
+662 LDLSEATVAAD
-672 NVTMDDI
+672 VTMSDI

-708 KATNFVVNDQVAF
+708 IATNFVVNDQVAF

-728 ATQVSYD
+728 ATQVSYE
-735 RAFKFGNGYVS
+735 RAFNTTKGYVS

-755 TTYVDG
+755 TTDVDG
-761 KVYKFNAVNGDN
+761 KVYKFNTVNGDN
-773 VNFTEVTGQLKA
+773 VNFTEVTGQLEA
-785 NVPYL
+785 NKPYL

-797 PFSTA
+797 PFSKA
-802 LAKEVEIEATPET
+802 LAKEVKIEATPDT
-815 MEVKADNAPSFA
+815 MEVTASNAPSFA

-836 VTSENGTTYYGY
+836 VTSDNITTYYGY
-848 TGGKFV
+848 TDGKFV
-854 KANYGTLNPFRT
+854 KANTGTLNPFRT

>member
-43 SFDTPWEEC
+43 NFNGKWVDCIP
-52 FPYIGKDGKHAKS
+52 FIGSNETGKVQ
-65 IGTQPKGWTIANV
+65 GTQPEGWVISNV
-78 YGMNTLGATVVAKDT
+78 NGYQGLGATIVGSQLTENENLAVALK
-93 LGLGTDTKAVKL
+93 
-105 ANTPNSLLSSQI
+105 NTPNPFMASQI
-117 VPGYMGL
+117 VPAYMSL
-124 GTTWNTSVMGQQ
+124 GTTWNTSKGMFSIT
-136 NDGGS
+136 NKDGGS
-141 FGGIEFTN
+141 FGGMKFTH
-149 RPDAVEFYYQ
+149 RPDAIQFKYKRTAAEPSV
-159 RICPEA
+159 
-165 SADIPATFVAYLWK
+165 PATVVAYMWK
-179 GQWQQAEVPIDIAA
+179 GEWQQADVPVTIALS
-193 FGSPKKETMIDRDRN
+193 GEPKKETMINRDRS
-208 ILGMPTDKG
+208 ILGMESAEG
-217 GAVTKSDDALLI
+217 GAVTKSEDALCI
-229 ASSIHHIKDINKELT
+229 AQIQEKLSEITEEWKEMTIPFNYADKNAVPTHINVI
-244 KLVVPIEY
+244 
-252 HDSTAIPTKMN
+252 
-263 LVFAANDYFDATT
+263 FAANDYFDAST
-276 VKAGN
+276 VKKDNTLSIDDVAF
-281 SLVVD
+281 
-286 SVKLV
+286 V

-424 TVGESVFDNK
+424 TVSESVFDNK

-477 TAQDNNSVP
+477 TAQDDNSVP

-510 FAFGGMVV
+510 FAFGGMIV

-601 DFVPFTVK
+601 DFVPFTVSGEMK
-609 GNLLDDS
+609 ENG
-616 FSGRQYYENL
+616 FGGRQYYENL
-626 TVSGHV
+626 KVKGAV
-632 TKAASKFLQI
+632 TKENCKFLQI
-642 NNHFFDPN
+642 NNHYVDAASN
-650 NNNQECNLPMSF
+650 NEEHNLPMSF
-662 LDLSKAIVDA
+662 LDLSEATVAAD
-672 NVTMDDI
+672 VTMSDI

-708 KATNFVVNDQVAF
+708 IATNFVVNDQVAF

-728 ATQVSYD
+728 ATQVSYE
-735 RAFKFGNGYVS
+735 RAFNTTKGYVS

-755 TTYVDG
+755 TTDVDG
-761 KVYKFNAVNGDN
+761 KVYKFNTVNGDN
-773 VNFTEVTGQLKA
+773 VNFTEVTGQLEA
-785 NVPYL
+785 NKPYL

-797 PFSTA
+797 PFSKA
-802 LAKEVEIEATPET
+802 LAKEVKIEATPDT
-815 MEVKADNAPSFA
+815 MEVTASNAPSFA

-836 VTSENGTTYYGY
+836 VTSDNITTYYGY
-848 TGGKFV
+848 TDGKFV
-854 KANYGTLNPFRT
+854 KANTGTLNPFRT

>member
-1 MLFCLRRPSLYI
+1 MLFCLRKPSLYI

-43 SFDTPWEEC
+43 NFNGKWVDCIP
-52 FPYIGKDGKHAKS
+52 FIGSNETGKVQ
-65 IGTQPKGWTIANV
+65 GTQPEGWVISNV
-78 YGMNTLGATVVAKDT
+78 NGYQGLGATIVGSQLTENENLAVALK
-93 LGLGTDTKAVKL
+93 
-105 ANTPNSLLSSQI
+105 NTPNPFMASQI
-117 VPGYMGL
+117 VPAYMSL
-124 GTTWNTSVMGQQ
+124 GTTWNTSKGMLSIT
-136 NDGGS
+136 NKDGGS
-141 FGGIEFTN
+141 FGGMKFTH
-149 RPDAVEFYYQ
+149 RPDAIQFKYKRTAAEPSV
-159 RICPEA
+159 
-165 SADIPATFVAYLWK
+165 PATVVAYMWK
-179 GQWQQAEVPIDIAA
+179 GEWQQADVPVSIALS
-193 FGSPKKETMIDRDRN
+193 GEPTKETMINRDRS
-208 ILGMPTDKG
+208 ILGIESAEG
-217 GAVTKSDDALLI
+217 GAVTQSEDALCI
-229 ASSIHHIKDINKELT
+229 AQIQEKLSEITEEWKEMTIPFNYADKNAVPTHINVI
-244 KLVVPIEY
+244 
-252 HDSTAIPTKMN
+252 
-263 LVFAANDYFDATT
+263 FAANDYFDAST
-276 VKAGN
+276 VKKDNTLSIDDVAF
-281 SLVVD
+281 
-286 SVKLV
+286 V

-303 KVYTPNAEGVIDLS
+303 KVYTPSAEGVIDLS

-345 DTQEMTLEVRGN
+345 DTQEMTLEVLGN

-460 VEDAATGNYE
+460 VEDAAAGNYE

-547 AGNKLDYSM
+547 AGNKLDWSM

-601 DFVPFTVK
+601 DFVPFTVSGEMK
-609 GNLLDDS
+609 ENG
-616 FSGRQYYENL
+616 FAGRQYYENL
-626 TVSGHV
+626 KVKGAV
-632 TKAASKFLQI
+632 TKENCKFLQI
-642 NNHFFDPN
+642 NNHYVDAASN
-650 NNNQECNLPMSF
+650 NEEHNLPMSF
-662 LDLSKAIVDA
+662 LDLSEATVAAD
-672 NVTMDDI
+672 VTMSDI

-693 PAGSTI
+693 PEGNTI
-699 QAANAIVDS
+699 EAANAIVG
-708 KATNFVVNDQVAF
+708 TNAKELALNDTLTFVS
-721 HAPKAFT
+721 PKAFT
-728 ATQVSYD
+728 AEAVNYSREFEADSY
-735 RAFKFGNGYVS
+735 ATLF
-746 SFVLPFAMN
+746 LPFG
-755 TTYVDG
+755 TEKFDG
-761 KVYKFNAVNGDN
+761 EAYKFVKADSEKLY
-773 VNFTEVTGQLKA
+773 FETAKQLEA
-785 NVPYL
+785 LTPYL
-790 IVANSAK
+790 VKPLSAK
-797 PFSTA
+797 PFANAAAEVAVAANDTVVKVTNNGMTFAGVLTA
-802 LAKEVEIEATPET
+802 ADSLNAEGEKVFALN
-815 MEVKADNAPSFA
+815 ADNAFA
-827 HIGSYNTTK
+827 PVND
-836 VTSENGTTYYGY
+836 
-848 TGGKFV
+848 
-854 KANYGTLNPFRT
+854 KACAAFRAIMFGNSKAEVLTLVIDN
-866 LIKATGTTA
+866 K
-875 TQFSLK
+875 
-881 LDGEVTGIIGVNTEL
+881 VTGIVDASLDFNKL
-896 GKVDVYNLEG
+896 VDVYNIEG
-906 KLVRSQVEA
+906 KLIRSRVA
-915 ATALQGLE
+915 AASALNGL
-923 KGVYVINGKKVMK
+923 GSGIYIINGKKVIK

>member
-1 MLFCLRRPSLYI
+1 MLFCLGKPSLYI

-43 SFDTPWEEC
+43 NFNGKWVDCIP
-52 FPYIGKDGKHAKS
+52 FIGSNETGKVQ
-65 IGTQPKGWTIANV
+65 GTQPEGWVISNV
-78 YGMNTLGATVVAKDT
+78 NGYQGLGATIVGSQLTENENLAVALK
-93 LGLGTDTKAVKL
+93 
-105 ANTPNSLLSSQI
+105 NTPNPFMASQI
-117 VPGYMGL
+117 VPAYMSL
-124 GTTWNTSVMGQQ
+124 GTTWNTSKGMIAIT
-136 NDGGS
+136 NKDGGS
-141 FGGIEFTN
+141 FGGMKFTH
-149 RPDAVEFYYQ
+149 RPDAIQFKYKRTAAEPSV
-159 RICPEA
+159 
-165 SADIPATFVAYLWK
+165 PATVVAYMWK
-179 GQWQQAEVPIDIAA
+179 GEWQQADVPVSIALS
-193 FGSPKKETMIDRDRN
+193 GEPKKETMINRDRS
-208 ILGMPTDKG
+208 ILGIESAEG
-217 GAVTKSDDALLI
+217 GAVTKSEDALCI
-229 ASSIHHIKDINKELT
+229 AQIQEKLSEITEEWKEMTIPFNYADKNAVPTHINVI
-244 KLVVPIEY
+244 
-252 HDSTAIPTKMN
+252 
-263 LVFAANDYFDATT
+263 FAANDYFDAST
-276 VKAGN
+276 VKKDNTLSIDDVAF
-281 SLVVD
+281 
-286 SVKLV
+286 V

-527 MKDGKIEKTRRTIL
+527 IKDGKIEKTRRTIL

-601 DFVPFTVK
+601 DFVPFTVSGEMK
-609 GNLLDDS
+609 ENG
-616 FSGRQYYENL
+616 FGGRQYYENL
-626 TVSGHV
+626 KVKGAV
-632 TKAASKFLQI
+632 TKENCKFLQI
-642 NNHFFDPN
+642 NNHYVDAASN
-650 NNNQECNLPMSF
+650 NEEHNLPMSF
-662 LDLSKAIVDA
+662 LDLSEATVAAD
-672 NVTMDDI
+672 VTMSDI

-693 PAGSTI
+693 PEGNTI
-699 QAANAIVDS
+699 EAANAIVG
-708 KATNFVVNDQVAF
+708 TNAKELALNDTLTFVS
-721 HAPKAFT
+721 PKAFT
-728 ATQVSYD
+728 AEAVNYSREFEADSY
-735 RAFKFGNGYVS
+735 ATLF
-746 SFVLPFAMN
+746 LPFG
-755 TTYVDG
+755 TEKFDG
-761 KVYKFNAVNGDN
+761 EAYKFVKADN
-773 VNFTEVTGQLKA
+773 EKLYFETAKQLEA
-785 NVPYL
+785 LTPYL
-790 IVANSAK
+790 VKPLSAK
-797 PFSTA
+797 PFANAAAEVAVAANDTVVKVTNNGMTFAGVLTA
-802 LAKEVEIEATPET
+802 VDSLNAEGEKVFALN
-815 MEVKADNAPSFA
+815 ADNAFA
-827 HIGSYNTTK
+827 PVND
-836 VTSENGTTYYGY
+836 
-848 TGGKFV
+848 
-854 KANYGTLNPFRT
+854 KACAAFRAIMFGNSKAEVLTLVIDN
-866 LIKATGTTA
+866 K
-875 TQFSLK
+875 
-881 LDGEVTGIIGVNTEL
+881 VTGIVDASLDFNKL
-896 GKVDVYNLEG
+896 VDVYNIEG
-906 KLVRSQVEA
+906 KLIRSRVA
-915 ATALQGLE
+915 AASALNGL
-923 KGVYVINGKKVMK
+923 GSGIYIINGKKVIK

>member
-1 MLFCLRRPSLYI
+1 MLFCLGKPSLYI

-43 SFDTPWEEC
+43 NFNGKWVDCIP
-52 FPYIGKDGKHAKS
+52 FIGSNETGKVQ
-65 IGTQPKGWTIANV
+65 GTQPEGWVISNV
-78 YGMNTLGATVVAKDT
+78 NGYQGLGATIVGSQLTENENLAVALK
-93 LGLGTDTKAVKL
+93 
-105 ANTPNSLLSSQI
+105 NTPNPFMASQI
-117 VPGYMGL
+117 VPAYMSL
-124 GTTWNTSVMGQQ
+124 GTTWNTSKGMIAIT
-136 NDGGS
+136 NKDGGS
-141 FGGIEFTN
+141 FGGMKFTH
-149 RPDAVEFYYQ
+149 RPDAIQFKYKRTAAEPSV
-159 RICPEA
+159 
-165 SADIPATFVAYLWK
+165 PATVVAYMWK
-179 GQWQQAEVPIDIAA
+179 GEWQQADVPVTIALS
-193 FGSPKKETMIDRDRN
+193 GEPKKETMINRDRS
-208 ILGMPTDKG
+208 ILGMESAEG
-217 GAVTKSDDALLI
+217 GAVTKSEDALCI
-229 ASSIHHIKDINKELT
+229 AQIQEKLSEITEEWKEMTIPFNYADKNAVPTHINVI
-244 KLVVPIEY
+244 
-252 HDSTAIPTKMN
+252 
-263 LVFAANDYFDATT
+263 FAANDYFDAST
-276 VKAGN
+276 VKKDNTLSIDDVAF
-281 SLVVD
+281 
-286 SVKLV
+286 V

-357 DFAANPESKTT
+357 DFAANPESKTI

-424 TVGESVFDNK
+424 TVSESVFDNK

-547 AGNKLDYSM
+547 AGNKLDWSM

-601 DFVPFTVK
+601 DFVPFTVSGEMK
-609 GNLLDDS
+609 ENG
-616 FSGRQYYENL
+616 FGGRQYYENL
-626 TVSGHV
+626 KVKGAV
-632 TKAASKFLQI
+632 TKENCKFLQI
-642 NNHFFDPN
+642 NNHYVDAASN
-650 NNNQECNLPMSF
+650 NEEHNLPMSF
-662 LDLSKAIVDA
+662 LDLSEATVAAD
-672 NVTMDDI
+672 VTMSDI

-693 PAGSTI
+693 PEGNTI
-699 QAANAIVDS
+699 EAANAIVG
-708 KATNFVVNDQVAF
+708 TNAKELALNDTLTFVS
-721 HAPKAFT
+721 PKAFT
-728 ATQVSYD
+728 AEAVNYSREFEADSY
-735 RAFKFGNGYVS
+735 ATLF
-746 SFVLPFAMN
+746 LPFG
-755 TTYVDG
+755 TEKFDG
-761 KVYKFNAVNGDN
+761 EAYKFVKADSEKLY
-773 VNFTEVTGQLKA
+773 FETAKQLEA
-785 NVPYL
+785 LTPYL
-790 IVANSAK
+790 VKPLSAK
-797 PFSTA
+797 PFANAAAEVAVAANDTVVKVTNNGMTFAGVLTA
-802 LAKEVEIEATPET
+802 ADSLNAEGEKVFALN
-815 MEVKADNAPSFA
+815 ADNAFA
-827 HIGSYNTTK
+827 PVND
-836 VTSENGTTYYGY
+836 
-848 TGGKFV
+848 
-854 KANYGTLNPFRT
+854 KACAAFRAIMFGNSKAEVLTLVIDN
-866 LIKATGTTA
+866 K
-875 TQFSLK
+875 
-881 LDGEVTGIIGVNTEL
+881 VTGIVDASLDFNKL
-896 GKVDVYNLEG
+896 VDVYNIEG
-906 KLVRSQVEA
+906 KLIRSRVA
-915 ATALQGLE
+915 AASALNGL
-923 KGVYVINGKKVMK
+923 GSGIYIINGKKVIK

>member
-1 MLFCLRRPSLYI
+1 MLFCLGKPSLYI

-43 SFDTPWEEC
+43 NFNGKWVDCISF
-52 FPYIGKDGKHAKS
+52 IGSNETGKVQ
-65 IGTQPKGWTIANV
+65 GTQPEGWVISNV
-78 YGMNTLGATVVAKDT
+78 NGYQGLGATIVGSQLTENENLAVALK
-93 LGLGTDTKAVKL
+93 
-105 ANTPNSLLSSQI
+105 NTPNPFMASQI
-117 VPGYMGL
+117 VPAYMSL
-124 GTTWNTSVMGQQ
+124 GTTWNTSKGMIAIT
-136 NDGGS
+136 NKDGGS
-141 FGGIEFTN
+141 FGGMKFTH
-149 RPDAVEFYYQ
+149 RPDAIQFKYKRTAAEPSV
-159 RICPEA
+159 
-165 SADIPATFVAYLWK
+165 PATVVAYMWK
-179 GQWQQAEVPIDIAA
+179 GEWQQADVPVTIALS
-193 FGSPKKETMIDRDRN
+193 GEPKKETMINRDRS
-208 ILGMPTDKG
+208 ILGMESAEG
-217 GAVTKSDDALLI
+217 GAVTKSEDALCI
-229 ASSIHHIKDINKELT
+229 AQIQEKLSEITEEWKEMTIPFNYADKNAVPTHINVI
-244 KLVVPIEY
+244 
-252 HDSTAIPTKMN
+252 
-263 LVFAANDYFDATT
+263 FAANDYFDAST
-276 VKAGN
+276 VKKDNTLSIDDVAF
-281 SLVVD
+281 
-286 SVKLV
+286 V

-547 AGNKLDYSM
+547 AGNKLDWSM

-601 DFVPFTVK
+601 DFVPFTVSGEMK
-609 GNLLDDS
+609 ENG
-616 FSGRQYYENL
+616 FGGRQYYENL
-626 TVSGHV
+626 KVKGAV
-632 TKAASKFLQI
+632 TKENCKFLQI
-642 NNHFFDPN
+642 NNHYVDAASN
-650 NNNQECNLPMSF
+650 NEEHNLPMSF
-662 LDLSKAIVDA
+662 LDLSEATVAAD
-672 NVTMDDI
+672 VTMSDI

-693 PAGSTI
+693 PEGNAI
-699 QAANAIVDS
+699 EAANAIVG
-708 KATNFVVNDQVAF
+708 TNAKELALNDTLTFVS
-721 HAPKAFT
+721 PKAFT
-728 ATQVSYD
+728 AEAVNYSREFEADSYTTL
-735 RAFKFGNGYVS
+735 F
-746 SFVLPFAMN
+746 LPFG
-755 TTYVDG
+755 TEKFDG
-761 KVYKFNAVNGDN
+761 EAYKFVKADSEKLY
-773 VNFTEVTGQLKA
+773 FETAKQLEA
-785 NVPYL
+785 LTPYL
-790 IVANSAK
+790 VKPLSAK
-797 PFSTA
+797 PFANAAAEVAVAANDTVVKVTNNGMTFAGVLTA
-802 LAKEVEIEATPET
+802 ADSLNAEGEKVFALN
-815 MEVKADNAPSFA
+815 ADNAFA
-827 HIGSYNTTK
+827 PVND
-836 VTSENGTTYYGY
+836 
-848 TGGKFV
+848 
-854 KANYGTLNPFRT
+854 KACAAFRAIMFGNSKAEVLTLVIDN
-866 LIKATGTTA
+866 K
-875 TQFSLK
+875 
-881 LDGEVTGIIGVNTEL
+881 VTGIVDASLDFNKL
-896 GKVDVYNLEG
+896 VDVYNIEG
-906 KLVRSQVEA
+906 KLIRSRVA
-915 ATALQGLE
+915 AASALNGL
-923 KGVYVINGKKVMK
+923 GSGIYIINGKKVIK

>member
-1 MLFCLRRPSLYI
+1 MLFCLRKPSLYI

-43 SFDTPWEEC
+43 NFNGKWVDCIP
-52 FPYIGKDGKHAKS
+52 FIGSNETGKVQ
-65 IGTQPKGWTIANV
+65 GTQPEGWVISNV
-78 YGMNTLGATVVAKDT
+78 NGYQGLGATIVGSQLTENENLAVALK
-93 LGLGTDTKAVKL
+93 
-105 ANTPNSLLSSQI
+105 NTPNPFMASQI
-117 VPGYMGL
+117 VPAYMSL
-124 GTTWNTSVMGQQ
+124 GTTWNTSKGMLSIT
-136 NDGGS
+136 NKDGGS
-141 FGGIEFTN
+141 FGGMKFTH
-149 RPDAVEFYYQ
+149 RPDAIQFKYKRTAAEPSV
-159 RICPEA
+159 
-165 SADIPATFVAYLWK
+165 PATVVAYMWK
-179 GQWQQAEVPIDIAA
+179 GEWQQADVPVSIALN
-193 FGSPKKETMIDRDRN
+193 GEPKKETMINRDRS
-208 ILGMPTDKG
+208 ILGMESAEG
-217 GAVTKSDDALLI
+217 GAVTKSEDALCI
-229 ASSIHHIKDINKELT
+229 AQIQEKLSEITEEWKEMTIPFNYADKNAVPTHINVI
-244 KLVVPIEY
+244 
-252 HDSTAIPTKMN
+252 
-263 LVFAANDYFDATT
+263 FAANDYFDAST
-276 VKAGN
+276 VKKDNTLSIDDVAF
-281 SLVVD
+281 
-286 SVKLV
+286 V

-317 EVAFDANTPMQFH
+317 EVAFDANTPMQFD
-330 VKGVGATVEKGTLNA
+330 VKGIGATVEKGTLNA

-424 TVGESVFDNK
+424 TVSESVFDNK

-477 TAQDNNSVP
+477 TAQDDNSVP

-547 AGNKLDYSM
+547 AGNKLDWSM

-601 DFVPFTVK
+601 DFVPFTVSGEMK
-609 GNLLDDS
+609 ENG
-616 FSGRQYYENL
+616 FGGRQYYENL
-626 TVSGHV
+626 KVKGAV
-632 TKAASKFLQI
+632 TKENCKFLQI
-642 NNHFFDPN
+642 NNHYVDAASN
-650 NNNQECNLPMSF
+650 NEEHNLPMSF
-662 LDLSKAIVDA
+662 LDLSEATVAAD
-672 NVTMDDI
+672 VTMSDI

-693 PAGSTI
+693 PEGNTI
-699 QAANAIVDS
+699 EAANAIVG
-708 KATNFVVNDQVAF
+708 TNAKELALNDTLTFVS
-721 HAPKAFT
+721 PKAFT
-728 ATQVSYD
+728 AEAVNYSREFEADSYTTL
-735 RAFKFGNGYVS
+735 F
-746 SFVLPFAMN
+746 LPFG
-755 TTYVDG
+755 TEKFDG
-761 KVYKFNAVNGDN
+761 EAYKFVKADSEKLY
-773 VNFTEVTGQLKA
+773 FETAKQLEA
-785 NVPYL
+785 LTPYL
-790 IVANSAK
+790 VKPLSAK
-797 PFSTA
+797 PFANAAAEVAVAANDTVVKVTNNGMTFAGVLTA
-802 LAKEVEIEATPET
+802 ADSLNAEGEKVFALN
-815 MEVKADNAPSFA
+815 ADNAFA
-827 HIGSYNTTK
+827 PVND
-836 VTSENGTTYYGY
+836 
-848 TGGKFV
+848 
-854 KANYGTLNPFRT
+854 KACAAFRAIMFGNSKAEVLTLVIDN
-866 LIKATGTTA
+866 K
-875 TQFSLK
+875 
-881 LDGEVTGIIGVNTEL
+881 VTGIVDASLDFNKL
-896 GKVDVYNLEG
+896 VDVYNIEG
-906 KLVRSQVEA
+906 KLIRSRVA
-915 ATALQGLE
+915 AASALNGL
-923 KGVYVINGKKVMK
+923 GSGIYIINGKKVIK

>member
-1 MLFCLRRPSLYI
+1 
-13 YIYKNIMNKWTLLAL
+13 MNKWTLLAL

-43 SFDTPWEEC
+43 NFNGKWVDCIP
-52 FPYIGKDGKHAKS
+52 FIGSNETGKVQ
-65 IGTQPKGWTIANV
+65 GTQPEGWVISNV
-78 YGMNTLGATVVAKDT
+78 NGYQGLGATIVGSQLTENENLAVALK
-93 LGLGTDTKAVKL
+93 
-105 ANTPNSLLSSQI
+105 NTPNPFMASQI
-117 VPGYMGL
+117 VPAYMSL
-124 GTTWNTSVMGQQ
+124 GTTWNTSKGMIAIT
-136 NDGGS
+136 NKDGGS
-141 FGGIEFTN
+141 FGGMKFTH
-149 RPDAVEFYYQ
+149 RPDAIQFKYKRTAAEPSV
-159 RICPEA
+159 
-165 SADIPATFVAYLWK
+165 PATVVAYMWK
-179 GQWQQAEVPIDIAA
+179 GEWQQADVPVTIALS
-193 FGSPKKETMIDRDRN
+193 GEPKKETMINRDRS
-208 ILGMPTDKG
+208 ILGMESAEG
-217 GAVTKSDDALLI
+217 GAVTKSEDALCI
-229 ASSIHHIKDINKELT
+229 AQIQEKLSEITEEWKEMTIPFNYADKNAVPTHINVI
-244 KLVVPIEY
+244 
-252 HDSTAIPTKMN
+252 
-263 LVFAANDYFDATT
+263 FAANDYFDAST
-276 VKAGN
+276 VKKDN
-281 SLVVD
+281 TLSIDDVTF
-286 SVKLV
+286 V

-424 TVGESVFDNK
+424 TVSESVFDNK

-460 VEDAATGNYE
+460 VEDAAAGNYE
-470 GALSVVL
+470 GSLSVVL

-547 AGNKLDYSM
+547 AGNKLDWSM

-601 DFVPFTVK
+601 DFVPFTVSGDMK
-609 GNLLDDS
+609 ENG
-616 FSGRQYYENL
+616 FGGRQYYENL
-626 TVSGHV
+626 KVKGAV
-632 TKAASKFLQI
+632 TKENCKFLQI
-642 NNHFFDPN
+642 NNHYVDAASN
-650 NNNQECNLPMSF
+650 NEEHNLPMSF
-662 LDLSKAIVDA
+662 LDLSEATVAAD
-672 NVTMDDI
+672 VTMSDI

-693 PAGSTI
+693 PEGNTI
-699 QAANAIVDS
+699 EAANAIVG
-708 KATNFVVNDQVAF
+708 TNAKELALNDTLTFVS
-721 HAPKAFT
+721 PKAFT
-728 ATQVSYD
+728 AEAVNYSREFEADSY
-735 RAFKFGNGYVS
+735 ATLF
-746 SFVLPFAMN
+746 LPFG
-755 TTYVDG
+755 TEKFDG
-761 KVYKFNAVNGDN
+761 EAYKFVKADN
-773 VNFTEVTGQLKA
+773 EKLYFETAKQLEA
-785 NVPYL
+785 LTPYL
-790 IVANSAK
+790 VKPLSAK
-797 PFSTA
+797 PFANAAAEVAVAANDTVVKVTNNGMTFAGVLTA
-802 LAKEVEIEATPET
+802 ADSLNAEGEKVFALN
-815 MEVKADNAPSFA
+815 ADNAFA
-827 HIGSYNTTK
+827 PVND
-836 VTSENGTTYYGY
+836 
-848 TGGKFV
+848 
-854 KANYGTLNPFRT
+854 KACAAFRAIMFGNSKAEVLTLVIDN
-866 LIKATGTTA
+866 K
-875 TQFSLK
+875 
-881 LDGEVTGIIGVNTEL
+881 VTGIVDASLDFNKL
-896 GKVDVYNLEG
+896 VDVYNIEG
-906 KLVRSQVEA
+906 KLIRSRVA
-915 ATALQGLE
+915 AASALNGL
-923 KGVYVINGKKVMK
+923 GSGIYIINGKKVIK